1 MIFQNFYK
9 AQPQNM
15 KNFVITLLALFS
27 ISSVAFEEFLITD
40 IRIVGLQRV
49 SIGSIFTA
57 IPVSV
62 GDKMDQG
69 KVSEITRALFS
80 TAQFNDIQIAKD
92 GSTLIISVLE
102 RPSISK
108 IELEGNKALKS
119 EDLLKG
125 LEGAGIAEGQVY
137 KRSTLN
143 GMKSELV
150 RQYASQGRYGAGV
163 EIETTDMPRNTLDL
177 KIIIDEGKSAKIKKV
192 NIIGNTLFSDEEL
205 MTGFELKEGK
215 WYSFLSN
222 KNKYSKEKLEGDIEN
237 LESFYL
243 NRGYLKFSIES
254 SQVSV
259 SKDKKDVYITLS
271 VSEGIQYKVSDV
283 NVIGEMPIDEKIY
296 SPIVNSQKGLIYSQA
311 QITQIEEYFVNL
323 LGNEGYTFAEVTGN
337 PEINEEDN
345 SVSLLFLVQPGNRT
359 YARKILFSGNYLT
372 NDEVL
377 RREMRQFEGAWA
389 SDNLIEGSKVRLE
402 RLGFF
407 KEVNVETIPVP
418 GTEDQVDIEFTVEE
432 ESTSSVGG
440 SIGYSDFGMN
450 LGLNLSDNNYLGTGN
465 RFIFGINKSIYQESY
480 NISFFDPYFT
490 MDGVSRGYSIYFRET
505 DYGEYNVANYLT
517 NSQGLGVQFGYPIS
531 DTQRI
536 GLNLNFDNTDIDP
549 GSLPSREIADFLE
562 SEGTVFDVLKA
573 QAVWSRITLNR
584 GMFPTYGASTD
595 VMLQATIP
603 GSDLTYYKA
612 NIRQKFYRPIGFA
625 NLVFGFDGELGYIGA
640 YGDTKKTPF
649 FENFYS
655 GGPKSIRGFES
666 NTLGP
671 RVTPSPCYNF
681 DPATEECPLIID
693 TDFDGTPDSI
703 AQNPYLYQQRRNPIG
718 GNFLIEGSLQLIF
731 KLPIIEDQ
739 RSMRSAFFLDFGNV
753 FSTDCQDY
761 QINCYDA
768 SIDEL
773 RYSVGVGVTW
783 ITGFGPMSFSFSQPF
798 NNGIYDKTE
807 EFQFTIGTVF

>member
-1 MIFQNFYK
+1 MIFLNFYNP
-9 AQPQNM
+9 AM
-15 KNFVITLLALFS
+15 KKLFLCFIALFS
-27 ISSVAFEEFLITD
+27 FAVSAFDEFLITD

-62 GDKMDQG
+62 GDKMNEG

-80 TAQFNDIQIAKD
+80 TAQFNDIQIGKD
-92 GSTLIISVLE
+92 GNALIISVAE
-102 RPSISK
+102 RPSISS

-119 EDLLKG
+119 EDLLQG
-125 LEGAGIAEGQVY
+125 LEGAGISEGQVY

-143 GMKSELV
+143 GMKSELI

-163 EIETTDMPRNTLDL
+163 EIETIDKPRNTIEL

-192 NIIGNTLFSDEEL
+192 NIIGNELFSDDDL
-205 MTGFELKEGK
+205 MRGFELKEGK

-222 KNKYSKEKLEGDIEN
+222 KDKYSKEKLKGDIEN

-243 NRGYLKFSIES
+243 DRGYLKFSIES

-259 SKDKKDVYITLS
+259 SKDKQDVFITLS
-271 VSEGIQYKVSDV
+271 ISEGEQYK
-283 NVIGEMPIDEKIY
+283 IDEVNIIGDVPLDEAIY
-296 SPIVNSQKGLIYSQA
+296 NPILDNLKDQIYSQA
-311 QITQIEEYFVNL
+311 QITSIEEYLVNF

-337 PEINEEDN
+337 PDMSEEAN
-345 SVSLLFLVQPGNRT
+345 KVSLIFLVQPGNRT

-389 SDNLIEGSKVRLE
+389 SDNLIEGSKMRLE

-432 ESTSSVGG
+432 ESTSSIGG

-450 LGLNLSDNNYLGTGN
+450 LGLNLSDNNFLGTGN
-465 RFIFGINKSIYQESY
+465 RFNLAINKSVYQEAY

-490 MDGVSRGYSIYFRET
+490 MDGVSRGYSVYYRVT

-517 NSQGLGVQFGYPIS
+517 NSMGGGVQFGYPIS
-531 DTQRI
+531 DTTRI

-549 GSLPSREIADFLE
+549 GSLPSREIADFLA
-562 SEGTVFDVLKA
+562 SEGTVFDVFKA
-573 QAVWSRITLNR
+573 QAVWSRMTLNR
-584 GMFPTYGASTD
+584 GMFPTYGSSTD
-595 VMLQATIP
+595 VMLQVTVP
-603 GSDLTYYKA
+603 GSDLTYFKTD
-612 NIRQKFYRPIGFA
+612 IKQKFYRPLGFA
-625 NLVFGFDGELGYIGA
+625 NLVFGFDGELGYIGT

-655 GGPKSIRGFES
+655 GGPRSIRGFES

-671 RVTPSPCYNF
+671 RVTPAPCYEFN
-681 DPATEECPLIID
+681 AKTGECPLIID
-693 TDFDGTPDSI
+693 TDFDGIPDSI
-703 AQNPYLYQQRRNPIG
+703 AQNPYGYQQVRDPIG
-718 GNFLIEGSLQLIF
+718 GNLLVEGSLQLIF
-731 KLPIIEDQ
+731 KLPMVEDQ
-739 RSMRSAFFLDFGNV
+739 RSMRSAFFVDFGNV
-753 FSTDCQDY
+753 FSTDCQSY
-761 QINCYDA
+761 QLNCYEP

-773 RYSVGVGVTW
+773 KYSIGVGVTW

-798 NNGIYDKTE
+798 NDGIYDRTE

>member
-1 MIFQNFYK
+1 MRKFFIYIF
-9 AQPQNM
+9 
-15 KNFVITLLALFS
+15 VLFS
-27 ISSVAFEEFLITD
+27 FSASAFDEFLITD

-62 GDKMDQG
+62 GDKMNQS
-69 KVSEITRALFS
+69 KVSEISRALFS
-80 TAQFNDIQIAKD
+80 TAQFNDIQIGKD
-92 GSTLIISVLE
+92 GNALIISVVE
-102 RPSISK
+102 RPSISS

-137 KRSTLN
+137 KRSTLE

-150 RQYASQGRYGAGV
+150 RQYASQGRYGASV
-163 EIETTDMPRNTLDL
+163 EIETIDKPRNTIEL
-177 KIIIDEGKSAKIKKV
+177 KIIIDEGQSAKIKKI
-192 NIIGNTLFSDEEL
+192 NIIGNELFSDEDL
-205 MTGFELKEGK
+205 MIDFELKEGK

-222 KNKYSKEKLEGDIEN
+222 KDKYSKEKLEGDIEN
-237 LESFYL
+237 LESYYL
-243 NRGYLKFSIES
+243 DRGYLKFSLES

-259 SKDKKDVYITLS
+259 SKDKKDVFITLS
-271 VSEGIQYKVSDV
+271 ISEGEQYSINEI
-283 NVIGEMPIDEKIY
+283 NVIGEMPLDEAIY
-296 SPIVNSQKGLIYSQA
+296 TPIVESLKDQIYSQA
-311 QITQIEEYFVNL
+311 QITSIEEYFVNL

-337 PEINEEDN
+337 PEVSEDAN
-345 SVSLLFLVQPGNRT
+345 NVSLIFLVQPGNRT

-389 SDNLIEGSKVRLE
+389 SDNLIENSKIRLE

-407 KEVNVETIPVP
+407 KEVEVETIPVP
-418 GTEDQVDIEFTVEE
+418 GTEDQVDIEYTVEE
-432 ESTSSVGG
+432 ESTSSIGG

-450 LGLNLSDNNYLGTGN
+450 IGLNLADNNFLGTGN
-465 RFIFGINKSIYQESY
+465 RFNLGVSKSIYQESY

-505 DYGEYNVANYLT
+505 DYGEYNIANYLT
-517 NSQGLGVQFGYPIS
+517 NSLGAGVQFGYPIS
-531 DTQRI
+531 DTQRV
-536 GLNLNFDNTDIDP
+536 GLNVNFDNTDIDS
-549 GSLPSREIADFLE
+549 GSLPAREIADFLA

-584 GMFPTYGASTD
+584 GMFPTYGSSTD
-595 VMLQATIP
+595 LMLQVTIP
-603 GSDLTYYKA
+603 GSDLTYYKT
-612 NIRQKFYRPIGFA
+612 NIRQKFYRPLGFS
-625 NLVFGFDGELGYIGA
+625 NLVFGFDGEIGYIGT

-655 GGPKSIRGFES
+655 GGPRSLRGFES

-671 RVTPSPCYNF
+671 RVTPSPCYEF
-681 DPATEECPLIID
+681 DPVTEECPLIID
-693 TDFDGTPDSI
+693 TDFDGIPDAI
-703 AQNPYLYQQRRNPIG
+703 AQNPYAFQQIRDPIG

-731 KLPIIEDQ
+731 NLPMVEDQ

-753 FSTDCQDY
+753 FSTDCQSY
-761 QINCYDA
+761 QLNCFEA
-768 SIDEL
+768 SLDEL
-773 RYSVGVGVTW
+773 RYSLGLGVTW

-798 NNGIYDKTE
+798 NDGIYDRTE

>member
-1 MIFQNFYK
+1 MKKIFLFC
-9 AQPQNM
+9 
-15 KNFVITLLALFS
+15 LAFLSFM
-27 ISSVAFEEFLITD
+27 AFAFDEFIITD
-40 IRIVGLQRV
+40 IKIVGLQRV

-62 GDKMDQG
+62 GDKMNQG
-69 KVSEITRALFS
+69 KVSEITKALFS
-80 TAQFNDIQIAKD
+80 TAQFNDIQVGKD
-92 GSTLIISVLE
+92 GNALLISVLE
-102 RPSISK
+102 RPSISA
-108 IELEGNKALKS
+108 IELDGNKALKS

-125 LEGAGIAEGQVY
+125 LEGAGIAEGEVY

-163 EIETTDMPRNTLDL
+163 EIETINKPRNTIEL

-192 NIIGNTLFSDEEL
+192 NIIGNEVFSDSDL
-205 MTGFELKEGK
+205 MAGFELQEGK

-222 KNKYSKEKLEGDIEN
+222 KDKYSKEKLKGDIEN

-243 NRGYLKFSIES
+243 DRGYLKFSIES

-259 SKDKKDVYITLS
+259 SKDKKDVFITLS
-271 VSEGIQYKVSDV
+271 ISEGVQYTIDAV
-283 NVIGEMPIDEKIY
+283 NIIGEMPIEEKMY
-296 SPIVNSQKGLIYSQA
+296 TPILDGLKDQIYSQA
-311 QITQIEEYFVNL
+311 QITSIEEYLVNY

-337 PEINEEDN
+337 PEINVEEN
-345 SVSLLFLVQPGNRT
+345 TVSLIFLVQPGNRT

-407 KEVNVETIPVP
+407 KEVSVETIPVP

-432 ESTSSVGG
+432 ESTSSIGG

-450 LGLNLSDNNYLGTGN
+450 LGLNLSDNNFLGTGN
-465 RFIFGINKSIYQESY
+465 RFNLAINKSVYQEAY

-490 MDGVSRGYSIYFRET
+490 MDGVSRGYSVYYRVT

-517 NSQGLGVQFGYPIS
+517 NSMGGGVQFGYPIS
-531 DTQRI
+531 DTTRI
-536 GLNLNFDNTDIDP
+536 GLNLNIDNTDIDP
-549 GSLPSREIADFLE
+549 GSLPSREIADFLA

-573 QAVWSRITLNR
+573 QAVWSRMTLNR
-584 GMFPTYGASTD
+584 GMFPTYGSSTD
-595 VMLQATIP
+595 VMLQVTIP
-603 GSDLTYYKA
+603 GSDLSYFKVDLK
-612 NIRQKFYRPIGFA
+612 QKFYRPLGFA
-625 NLVFGFDGELGYIGA
+625 NLVFGFNGELGYIGT
-640 YGDTKKTPF
+640 YGDTEKTPF

-655 GGPKSIRGFES
+655 GGPRSIRGFES

-671 RVTPSPCYNF
+671 RVTPAPCYEFN
-681 DPATEECPLIID
+681 AKTGECPLIID
-693 TDFDGTPDSI
+693 TDFDGTPDAI
-703 AQNPYLYQQRRNPIG
+703 AQNPYGYQQLRDPIG
-718 GNFLIEGSLQLIF
+718 GNFLVEGSMQMIF
-731 KLPIIEDQ
+731 KLPMIEDQ
-739 RSMRSAFFLDFGNV
+739 RSMRSAFFFDFGNV
-753 FSTDCQDY
+753 FSTDCQPY
-761 QINCYDA
+761 QINCYEA
-768 SIDEL
+768 SFDEMK
-773 RYSVGVGVTW
+773 YSVGVGVTW

-798 NNGIYDKTE
+798 NDGIYDRTE

>member
-1 MIFQNFYK
+1 
-9 AQPQNM
+9 M
-15 KNFVITLLALFS
+15 KKLLLCFLAFFS
-27 ISSVAFEEFLITD
+27 FAVPAFDEFLITD

-62 GDKMDQG
+62 GDKMNEG

-80 TAQFNDIQIAKD
+80 TAQFNDIQIGKD
-92 GSTLIISVLE
+92 GNALIISVAE
-102 RPSISK
+102 RPSISS

-119 EDLLKG
+119 EDLLQG
-125 LEGAGIAEGQVY
+125 LEGAGISEGQVY

-143 GMKSELV
+143 GMKSELI

-163 EIETTDMPRNTLDL
+163 EIETIDKPRNTIEL

-192 NIIGNTLFSDEEL
+192 NIIGNELFTDDDL
-205 MTGFELKEGK
+205 MTGFELQEGK

-222 KNKYSKEKLEGDIEN
+222 KDKYSKEKLEGDIEN

-243 NRGYLKFSIES
+243 DRGYLKFSIES

-259 SKDKKDVYITLS
+259 SKDKQDVFITLS
-271 VSEGIQYKVSDV
+271 IREGEQYK
-283 NVIGEMPIDEKIY
+283 IDEVNIIGDVPLDEGMY
-296 SPIVNSQKGLIYSQA
+296 NPILEGLKDQIYSQA
-311 QITQIEEYFVNL
+311 QITSIEEYLVNF

-337 PEINEEDN
+337 PEMSEEAN
-345 SVSLLFLVQPGNRT
+345 KVSLIFLVQPGNRT

-389 SDNLIEGSKVRLE
+389 SDNLIEGSKLRLE

-432 ESTSSVGG
+432 ESTSSIGG

-450 LGLNLSDNNYLGTGN
+450 LGLNLSDNNFLGSGN
-465 RFIFGINKSIYQESY
+465 RFNLAINKSVYQEAY

-490 MDGVSRGYSIYFRET
+490 MDGVSRGYSVYYRVT

-517 NSQGLGVQFGYPIS
+517 NSMGGGVQFGYPIS
-531 DTQRI
+531 DITRI

-549 GSLPSREIADFLE
+549 GSLPSREIADFLA
-562 SEGTVFDVLKA
+562 SEGTVFDVFKA
-573 QAVWSRITLNR
+573 QAVWSKMTLNR
-584 GMFPTYGASTD
+584 GMFPTYGSSTD
-595 VMLQATIP
+595 VMLQVTVP
-603 GSDLTYYKA
+603 GSDLTYFKT
-612 NIRQKFYRPIGFA
+612 NIKQKFYRPLGFA
-625 NLVFGFDGELGYIGA
+625 NLVFGFDGELGYLGA
-640 YGDTKKTPF
+640 YGDTQKTPF

-655 GGPKSIRGFES
+655 GGPRSIRGFES

-671 RVTPSPCYNF
+671 RVTPAPCYEF
-681 DPATEECPLIID
+681 DAKTGECPLIVD
-693 TDFDGTPDSI
+693 TDFDGIPDSA
-703 AQNPYLYQQRRNPIG
+703 AQNPYGYQQIRDPIG
-718 GNFLIEGSLQLIF
+718 GNFLVEGSLQLIF
-731 KLPIIEDQ
+731 KLPMVEDQ
-739 RSMRSAFFLDFGNV
+739 RSMRSAFFVDFGNV
-753 FSTDCQDY
+753 FSTDCQEY
-761 QINCYDA
+761 QLNCYEP
-768 SIDEL
+768 SVDEL
-773 RYSVGVGVTW
+773 KYSVGVGVTW

-798 NNGIYDKTE
+798 NDGIYDRTE

>member
-1 MIFQNFYK
+1 MV
-9 AQPQNM
+9 
-15 KNFVITLLALFS
+15 FVSFATT
-27 ISSVAFEEFLITD
+27 AFDEFLITD

-57 IPVSV
+57 IPVNV
-62 GDKMDQG
+62 GDKMNQG
-69 KVSEITRALFS
+69 KVSEITKALFS
-80 TAQFNDIQIAKD
+80 TAQFNDIQVDKD
-92 GSTLIISVLE
+92 GNALIISVLE
-102 RPSISK
+102 RPSISS
-108 IELEGNKALKS
+108 IELDGNKALKS
-119 EDLLKG
+119 EDLLQG

-163 EIETTDMPRNTLDL
+163 EIETINKPRNTIEL

-192 NIIGNTLFSDEEL
+192 NIIGNEIFSDSDL
-205 MTGFELKEGK
+205 MEGFELQEGK

-222 KNKYSKEKLEGDIEN
+222 KDKYSKEKLKGDIEN

-259 SKDKKDVYITLS
+259 SKDKKDVFITLS
-271 VSEGIQYKVSDV
+271 ISEGEQYTVDQV
-283 NVIGEMPIDEKIY
+283 NVIGEMPIDEKLY
-296 SPIVNSQKGLIYSQA
+296 TPILDGLKNQIYSQA
-311 QITQIEEYFVNL
+311 QITSIEEYLVNY

-337 PEINEEDN
+337 PEIRADDN
-345 SVSLLFLVQPGNRT
+345 KVSLIFLVQPGNRT

-407 KEVNVETIPVP
+407 KEVAVETIPVP

-432 ESTSSVGG
+432 ESTSSLGG

-450 LGLNLSDNNYLGTGN
+450 LGLNLSDNNFLGTGN
-465 RFIFGINKSIYQESY
+465 RFNLAINKSVYQEAY
-480 NISFFDPYFT
+480 NVSFFDPYFT
-490 MDGVSRGYSIYFRET
+490 MDGVSRGYSIYYRVT

-517 NSQGLGVQFGYPIS
+517 NSMGGGVQFGYPIT
-531 DTQRI
+531 DTTRI
-536 GLNLNFDNTDIDP
+536 GLNLNIDNTDIDP
-549 GSLPSREIADFLE
+549 GSLPSREIADFLA

-573 QAVWSRITLNR
+573 QAVWSRMTLNR
-584 GMFPTYGASTD
+584 GMFPTYGSSTD
-595 VMLQATIP
+595 VMLQLTVP
-603 GSDLTYYKA
+603 GSDLSYYKA
-612 NIRQKFYRPIGFA
+612 DFKQKFYRPLGFA
-625 NLVFGFDGELGYIGA
+625 NLVFGFNGELGYIGT
-640 YGDTKKTPF
+640 YGDTEKTPF

-655 GGPKSIRGFES
+655 GGPRSIRGFES

-671 RVTPSPCYNF
+671 RVTPAPCYEF
-681 DPATEECPLIID
+681 DAKTGECPLIID
-693 TDFDGTPDSI
+693 TDFDGIPDSI
-703 AQNPYLYQQRRNPIG
+703 AQNPYGYQQLRDPIG

-731 KLPIIEDQ
+731 KLPMIEDQ
-739 RSMRSAFFLDFGNV
+739 RSMRSAFFVDFGNV
-753 FSTDCQDY
+753 FSTDCQSY
-761 QINCYDA
+761 QINCYEA
-768 SIDEL
+768 SFDEMK
-773 RYSVGVGVTW
+773 YSVGVGVTW

-798 NNGIYDKTE
+798 NDGIYDRTE

>member
-1 MIFQNFYK
+1 MV
-9 AQPQNM
+9 AS
-15 KNFVITLLALFS
+15 LSAS
-27 ISSVAFEEFLITD
+27 AFEDFLITD
-40 IRIVGLQRV
+40 IRIIGLQRV

-62 GDKMDQG
+62 GDTMNKEKISD
-69 KVSEITRALFS
+69 ITRALFS
-80 TAQFNDIQIAKD
+80 TGQFNDIQIAKD
-92 GSTLIISVLE
+92 GNALILSVLE
-102 RPSISK
+102 RPSVAL

-125 LEGAGIAEGQVY
+125 LEGAGISQGQVY

-150 RQYASQGRYGAGV
+150 RQYSSQGRYGAGV
-163 EIETTDMPRNTLDL
+163 EVETTAMPRNTINL
-177 KIIIDEGKSAKIKKV
+177 KIIIDEGESASIKKV
-192 NIIGNTLFSDEEL
+192 NIIGNEIFSDDDL
-205 MTGFELKEGK
+205 KQGFELKEGK
-215 WYSFLSN
+215 WYAFLSN
-222 KNKYSKEKLEGDIEN
+222 NDKYSREKLEGDIEN
-237 LESFYL
+237 LESYYL
-243 NRGYLKFSIES
+243 DRGYLKFSIES
-254 SQVSV
+254 SQVSI
-259 SKDKKDVYITLS
+259 SKNKEDVFITLS
-271 VSEGIQYKVSDV
+271 LSEGVQYKINDV
-283 NVIGEMPIDEKIY
+283 NVIGDMPLNEDMY
-296 SPIVNSQKGLIYSQA
+296 LPIMESQKDQIYSQA
-311 QITQIEEYFVNL
+311 QITQIEEYLVNL

-337 PEINEEDN
+337 PEINEEDQT
-345 SVSLLFLVQPGNRT
+345 VALLFVVQPGNRT
-359 YARKILFSGNYLT
+359 YARKIQFSGNYLT

-389 SDNLIEGSKVRLE
+389 SDNLIEASKVRLE

-407 KEVNVETIPVP
+407 KEVAVETIPVA
-418 GTEDQVDIEFTVEE
+418 GSEDQVDIEFSVEE

-450 LGLNLSDNNYLGTGN
+450 LGLNLSDNNFLGSGN
-465 RFIFGINKSIYQESY
+465 RFILGINKSIYQESY
-480 NISFFDPYFT
+480 NVSFFDPYFT
-490 MDGVSRGYSIYFRET
+490 MDGVSRGYSLYFRET
-505 DYGEYNVANYLT
+505 DYGEFNVANYLT

-549 GSLPSREIADFLE
+549 GSLPSREISDFLA
-562 SEGTVFDVLKA
+562 SEGTIFDVLKA

-584 GMFPTYGASTD
+584 GMFPTYGSSTD

-603 GSDLTYYKA
+603 GSDLTYYKT

-625 NLVFGFDGELGYIGA
+625 NLVFGFTGELGYIDT

-655 GGPKSIRGFES
+655 GGPRSIRGFES

-681 DPATEECPLIID
+681 NPETEECPLLID
-693 TDFDGTPDSI
+693 SDFDGTPDTI
-703 AQNPYLYQQRRNPIG
+703 GQNPYLYQQARDPIG
-718 GNFLIEGSLQLIF
+718 GNFLVEGSLQIIF

-761 QINCYDA
+761 QINCYEP
-768 SIDEL
+768 SVDEL
-773 RYSVGVGVTW
+773 RYSIGVGVTW

-798 NNGIYDKTE
+798 NDGPFDKTE

>member
-1 MIFQNFYK
+1 MV
-9 AQPQNM
+9 
-15 KNFVITLLALFS
+15 FVSFATT
-27 ISSVAFEEFLITD
+27 AFDEFLITD

-57 IPVSV
+57 IPVNV
-62 GDKMDQG
+62 GDKMNQG
-69 KVSEITRALFS
+69 KVSEITKALFS
-80 TAQFNDIQIAKD
+80 TAQFNDIQVGKD
-92 GSTLIISVLE
+92 GNALIISVLE
-102 RPSISK
+102 RPSISS
-108 IELEGNKALKS
+108 IELDGNKALKS
-119 EDLLKG
+119 EDLLQG

-163 EIETTDMPRNTLDL
+163 EIETINKPRNTIEL

-192 NIIGNTLFSDEEL
+192 NIIGNEIFSDSDL
-205 MTGFELKEGK
+205 MEGFELQEGK

-222 KNKYSKEKLEGDIEN
+222 KDKYSKEKLKGDIEN

-259 SKDKKDVYITLS
+259 SKDKKDVFITLS
-271 VSEGIQYKVSDV
+271 ISEGEQYTVDQV
-283 NVIGEMPIDEKIY
+283 NVIGEMPIDEKLY
-296 SPIVNSQKGLIYSQA
+296 TPILDGLKNQIYSQA
-311 QITQIEEYFVNL
+311 QITSIEEYLVNY

-337 PEINEEDN
+337 PEIRADDN
-345 SVSLLFLVQPGNRT
+345 KVSLIFLVQPGNRT

-407 KEVNVETIPVP
+407 KEVAVETIPVP

-432 ESTSSVGG
+432 ESTSSIGG

-450 LGLNLSDNNYLGTGN
+450 LGLNLSDNNFLGTGN
-465 RFIFGINKSIYQESY
+465 RFNLAINKSVYQEAY
-480 NISFFDPYFT
+480 NVSFFDPYFT
-490 MDGVSRGYSIYFRET
+490 MDGVSRGYSIYYRVT

-517 NSQGLGVQFGYPIS
+517 NSMGGGVQFGYPIT
-531 DTQRI
+531 DTTRI
-536 GLNLNFDNTDIDP
+536 GLNLNIDNTDIDP
-549 GSLPSREIADFLE
+549 GSLPSREIADFLA

-573 QAVWSRITLNR
+573 QAVWSRMTLNR
-584 GMFPTYGASTD
+584 GMFPTYGSSTD
-595 VMLQATIP
+595 VMLQLTVP
-603 GSDLTYYKA
+603 GSDLSYYKA
-612 NIRQKFYRPIGFA
+612 DFKQKFYRPLGFA
-625 NLVFGFDGELGYIGA
+625 NLVFGFNGELGYIGT
-640 YGDTKKTPF
+640 YGDTEKTPFFENFYSDTEKTPF

-655 GGPKSIRGFES
+655 GGPRSIRGFES

-671 RVTPSPCYNF
+671 RVTPAPCYEF
-681 DPATEECPLIID
+681 DAKTGECPLIID
-693 TDFDGTPDSI
+693 TDFDGIPDSI
-703 AQNPYLYQQRRNPIG
+703 AQNPYGYQQLRDPIG

-731 KLPIIEDQ
+731 KLPMIEDQ
-739 RSMRSAFFLDFGNV
+739 RSMRSAFFVDFGNV
-753 FSTDCQDY
+753 FSTDCQSY
-761 QINCYDA
+761 QINCYEA
-768 SIDEL
+768 SFDEMK
-773 RYSVGVGVTW
+773 YSVGVGVTW

-798 NNGIYDKTE
+798 NDGIYDRTE

>member
-1 MIFQNFYK
+1 
-9 AQPQNM
+9 M
-15 KNFVITLLALFS
+15 KNIALYFLAFISFS
-27 ISSVAFEEFLITD
+27 ASAFEEFLITD
-40 IRIVGLQRV
+40 IRIIGLQRV

-62 GDKMDQG
+62 GDKMNQS
-69 KVSEITRALFS
+69 KVREISKALFA

-92 GSTLIISVLE
+92 GNALIISLLE
-102 RPSISK
+102 RPSISS

-150 RQYASQGRYGAGV
+150 RQYSSQGRYGASV
-163 EIETTDMPRNTLDL
+163 EIETEDRPRNTLAL

-192 NIIGNTLFSDEEL
+192 NIIGNNLFTDEEL
-205 MTGFELKEGK
+205 MTEFELQEGK
-215 WYSFLSN
+215 WYTFLSN
-222 KNKYSKEKLEGDIEN
+222 KDKYSKEKLEGDIES

-243 NRGYLKFSIES
+243 DRGYLKFSIES

-259 SKDKKDVYITLS
+259 SKNKEDVFITLS
-271 VSEGIQYKVSDV
+271 ITEGEQYKIDDVS
-283 NVIGEMPIDEKIY
+283 VIGEMPLDEALY
-296 SPIVNSQKGLIYSQA
+296 NPIVESQKGKIYSQA

-323 LGNEGYTFAEVTGN
+323 LGNEGYTFAEVSGN
-337 PEINEEDN
+337 PEINQEN
-345 SVSLLFLVQPGNRT
+345 KTVSLLFLVQPGNRT
-359 YARKILFSGNYLT
+359 YARKIIFAGNYLT

-450 LGLNLSDNNYLGTGN
+450 IGLNLSDNNYLGSGN

-490 MDGVSRGYSIYFRET
+490 MDGVSRGYSVYFRET
-505 DYGEYNVANYLT
+505 DYGEYNIANYLT

-536 GLNLNFDNTDIDP
+536 GLNLNFDNTDIES
-549 GSLPSREIADFLE
+549 GSLPSREISDFLS
-562 SEGTVFDVLKA
+562 SEGSVFDVLKA

-584 GMFPTYGASTD
+584 GLFPTYGSSTD

-603 GSDLTYYKA
+603 GSDLTYYKT
-612 NIRQKFYRPIGFA
+612 NLRQKFYRPLGFS
-625 NLVFGFDGELGYIGA
+625 NLVFGFDGELGYIA
-640 YGDTKKTPF
+640 PYGDTKKTPF

-655 GGPKSIRGFES
+655 GGPRSIRGFES

-671 RVTPSPCYNF
+671 RVTPSPCYDF
-681 DPATEECPLIID
+681 DPVTEECPLIVD
-693 TDFDGTPDSI
+693 SDFDGTPDSI
-703 AQNPYLYQQRRNPIG
+703 AQNPYLFQQRRDPIG
-718 GNFLIEGSLQLIF
+718 GNLLIEGSLQLIF
-731 KLPIIEDQ
+731 KLPMIEDQ

-761 QINCYDA
+761 QVNCFEP
-768 SIDEL
+768 SVDEL
-773 RYSVGVGVTW
+773 RYSLGVGVTW

-798 NNGIYDKTE
+798 NDGIYDRTE

>member
-1 MIFQNFYK
+1 
-9 AQPQNM
+9 M
-15 KNFVITLLALFS
+15 KKLFLCFLAFFS
-27 ISSVAFEEFLITD
+27 FAVSAFDEFLITD

-62 GDKMDQG
+62 GDKMNEG

-80 TAQFNDIQIAKD
+80 TAQFNDIQIGKD
-92 GSTLIISVLE
+92 GNALIISVAE
-102 RPSISK
+102 RPSISS

-119 EDLLKG
+119 EDLLQG
-125 LEGAGIAEGQVY
+125 LEGAGISEGQVY

-143 GMKSELV
+143 GMKSELI

-163 EIETTDMPRNTLDL
+163 EIETIDKPRNTIEL

-192 NIIGNTLFSDEEL
+192 KIIGNELFSDDDL
-205 MTGFELKEGK
+205 MRGFELKEGK

-222 KNKYSKEKLEGDIEN
+222 KDKYSKEKLKGDIEN

-243 NRGYLKFSIES
+243 DRGYLKFSIES

-259 SKDKKDVYITLS
+259 SKDKQDVFITLS
-271 VSEGIQYKVSDV
+271 ISEGEQYK
-283 NVIGEMPIDEKIY
+283 IDEVNIIGDVPLDEAIY
-296 SPIVNSQKGLIYSQA
+296 NPILDNLKDQIYSQA
-311 QITQIEEYFVNL
+311 QITSIEEYLVNF

-337 PEINEEDN
+337 PDMSEEAN
-345 SVSLLFLVQPGNRT
+345 KVSLIFLVQPGNRT

-389 SDNLIEGSKVRLE
+389 SDNLIEGSKLRLE

-432 ESTSSVGG
+432 ESTSSIGG

-450 LGLNLSDNNYLGTGN
+450 LGLNLSDNNFLGSGN
-465 RFIFGINKSIYQESY
+465 RFNLAINKSVYQEAY

-490 MDGVSRGYSIYFRET
+490 MDGVSRGYSLYYRVT

-517 NSQGLGVQFGYPIS
+517 NSMGGGVQFGYPIS
-531 DTQRI
+531 DTTRI

-549 GSLPSREIADFLE
+549 GSLPSREIADFLA
-562 SEGTVFDVLKA
+562 SEGTVFDVFKA
-573 QAVWSRITLNR
+573 QAVWSKMTLNR
-584 GMFPTYGASTD
+584 GMFPTYGSSTD
-595 VMLQATIP
+595 VMLQVTIP
-603 GSDLTYYKA
+603 GSDLTYFKTD
-612 NIRQKFYRPIGFA
+612 IKQKFYRPLGFA
-625 NLVFGFDGELGYIGA
+625 NLVFGFDGELGYIGT

-655 GGPKSIRGFES
+655 GGPRSIRGFES

-671 RVTPSPCYNF
+671 RVTPAPCYEF
-681 DPATEECPLIID
+681 DAKTGECPLIID
-693 TDFDGTPDSI
+693 TDFDGIPDSI
-703 AQNPYLYQQRRNPIG
+703 AQNPYGYQQVRDPIG
-718 GNFLIEGSLQLIF
+718 GNLLVEGSLQLIF
-731 KLPIIEDQ
+731 KLPMVEDQ
-739 RSMRSAFFLDFGNV
+739 RSMRSAFFIDFGNV
-753 FSTDCQDY
+753 FSTDCQSY
-761 QINCYDA
+761 QLNCYEP

-773 RYSVGVGVTW
+773 KYSVGVGVTW

-798 NNGIYDKTE
+798 NDGIYDRTE

>member
-1 MIFQNFYK
+1 MKKIFLFC
-9 AQPQNM
+9 
-15 KNFVITLLALFS
+15 LAFLSFMA
-27 ISSVAFEEFLITD
+27 VAFDEFIITD
-40 IRIVGLQRV
+40 IKIVGLQRV

-62 GDKMDQG
+62 GDKMNQG
-69 KVSEITRALFS
+69 KVSEITKALFS
-80 TAQFNDIQIAKD
+80 TAQFNDIQVGKD
-92 GSTLIISVLE
+92 GNALLISVLE
-102 RPSISK
+102 RPSISA
-108 IELEGNKALKS
+108 IELDGNKALKS

-163 EIETTDMPRNTLDL
+163 EIETINKPRNTIEL

-192 NIIGNTLFSDEEL
+192 NIIGNEVFSDSDL
-205 MTGFELKEGK
+205 MAGFELQEGK

-222 KNKYSKEKLEGDIEN
+222 KDKYSKEKLKGDIEN

-243 NRGYLKFSIES
+243 DRGYLKFSIES

-259 SKDKKDVYITLS
+259 SKDKKDVFITLS
-271 VSEGIQYKVSDV
+271 ISEGVQYTIDAV
-283 NVIGEMPIDEKIY
+283 NIIGDMPIEEKMY
-296 SPIVNSQKGLIYSQA
+296 TPILDGLKDQIYSQA
-311 QITQIEEYFVNL
+311 QITSIEEYLVNY

-337 PEINEEDN
+337 PEINVEEN
-345 SVSLLFLVQPGNRT
+345 TVSLIFLVQPGNRT

-407 KEVNVETIPVP
+407 KEVSVETIPVP

-432 ESTSSVGG
+432 ESTSSIGG

-450 LGLNLSDNNYLGTGN
+450 LGLNLSDNNFLGTGN
-465 RFIFGINKSIYQESY
+465 RFNLAINKSVYQEAY
-480 NISFFDPYFT
+480 NVSFFDPYFT
-490 MDGVSRGYSIYFRET
+490 MDGVSRGYSVYYRVT

-517 NSQGLGVQFGYPIS
+517 NSMGGGVQFGYPIS
-531 DTQRI
+531 DTTRI
-536 GLNLNFDNTDIDP
+536 GLNLNIDNTDIDP
-549 GSLPSREIADFLE
+549 GSLPSREIADFLA

-573 QAVWSRITLNR
+573 QAVWSRMTLNR
-584 GMFPTYGASTD
+584 GMFPTYGSSTD
-595 VMLQATIP
+595 VMLQVTIP
-603 GSDLTYYKA
+603 GSDLSYFKVDLK
-612 NIRQKFYRPIGFA
+612 QKFYRPLGFA
-625 NLVFGFDGELGYIGA
+625 NLVFGFNGELGYIGT

-655 GGPKSIRGFES
+655 GGPRSIRGFES

-671 RVTPSPCYNF
+671 RVTPAPCYEFN
-681 DPATEECPLIID
+681 AKTGECPFIID
-693 TDFDGTPDSI
+693 TDFDGTPDAI
-703 AQNPYLYQQRRNPIG
+703 AQNPYGYQQLRDPIG
-718 GNFLIEGSLQLIF
+718 GNFLVEGSMQMIF
-731 KLPIIEDQ
+731 KLPMIEDQ

-753 FSTDCQDY
+753 FSTDCQPY
-761 QINCYDA
+761 QINCYEA
-768 SIDEL
+768 SFDEMK
-773 RYSVGVGVTW
+773 YSVGVGVTW

-798 NNGIYDKTE
+798 NDGIYDRTE

>member
-1 MIFQNFYK
+1 MKKFFIFFFM
-9 AQPQNM
+9 AAS
-15 KNFVITLLALFS
+15 LSAS
-27 ISSVAFEEFLITD
+27 AFEDFLITD
-40 IRIVGLQRV
+40 IRIIGLQRV

-62 GDKMDQG
+62 GDTMNKEKISD
-69 KVSEITRALFS
+69 ITRALFS
-80 TAQFNDIQIAKD
+80 TGQFNDIQIAKD
-92 GSTLIISVLE
+92 GNALILSVLE
-102 RPSISK
+102 RPSVAL

-125 LEGAGIAEGQVY
+125 LEGAGISQGQVY

-150 RQYASQGRYGAGV
+150 RQYSSQGRYGAGV
-163 EIETTDMPRNTLDL
+163 EVETTVMPRNTINL
-177 KIIIDEGKSAKIKKV
+177 KIIIDEGESASIKKV
-192 NIIGNTLFSDEEL
+192 NIIGNEIFSDDDL
-205 MTGFELKEGK
+205 KQGFELKEGK
-215 WYSFLSN
+215 WYAFLSN
-222 KNKYSKEKLEGDIEN
+222 NDKYSREKLEGDIEN
-237 LESFYL
+237 LESYYL
-243 NRGYLKFSIES
+243 DRGYLKFSIES
-254 SQVSV
+254 SQVSI
-259 SKDKKDVYITLS
+259 SKNKEDVFITLS
-271 VSEGIQYKVSDV
+271 LSEGVQYKINDV
-283 NVIGEMPIDEKIY
+283 NVIGDMPLNEDMY
-296 SPIVNSQKGLIYSQA
+296 LPIMESQKDQIYSQA
-311 QITQIEEYFVNL
+311 QITQIEEYLVNL

-337 PEINEEDN
+337 PEINEDDQT
-345 SVSLLFLVQPGNRT
+345 VALLFVVQPGNRT
-359 YARKILFSGNYLT
+359 YARKIQFSGNYLT

-389 SDNLIEGSKVRLE
+389 SDNLIEASKVRLE

-407 KEVNVETIPVP
+407 KEVAVETIPVA
-418 GTEDQVDIEFTVEE
+418 GSEDQVDIEFSVEE

-450 LGLNLSDNNYLGTGN
+450 LGLNLSDNNFLGSGN
-465 RFIFGINKSIYQESY
+465 RFILGINKSIYQESY
-480 NISFFDPYFT
+480 NVSFFDPYFT
-490 MDGVSRGYSIYFRET
+490 MDGVSRGYSLYFRET
-505 DYGEYNVANYLT
+505 DYGEFNVANYLT

-549 GSLPSREIADFLE
+549 GSLPSREISDFLA
-562 SEGTVFDVLKA
+562 SEGTIFDVLKA

-584 GMFPTYGASTD
+584 GMFPTYGSSTD

-603 GSDLTYYKA
+603 GSDLTYYKT

-625 NLVFGFDGELGYIGA
+625 NLVFGFTGELGYIDT

-655 GGPKSIRGFES
+655 GGPRSIRGFES

-681 DPATEECPLIID
+681 NPETEECPLLID
-693 TDFDGTPDSI
+693 SDFDGTPDTI
-703 AQNPYLYQQRRNPIG
+703 GQHPYLYQQARDPIG
-718 GNFLIEGSLQLIF
+718 GNFLVEGSLQIIF

-761 QINCYDA
+761 QINCYEP
-768 SIDEL
+768 SVDEL
-773 RYSVGVGVTW
+773 RYSIGVGVTW

-798 NNGIYDKTE
+798 NDGPFDKTE

>member
-1 MIFQNFYK
+1 MKKIFLFC
-9 AQPQNM
+9 
-15 KNFVITLLALFS
+15 LAFLSFMA
-27 ISSVAFEEFLITD
+27 VAFDEFIITD
-40 IRIVGLQRV
+40 IKIVGLQRV

-62 GDKMDQG
+62 GDKMNQG
-69 KVSEITRALFS
+69 KVSEITKALFS
-80 TAQFNDIQIAKD
+80 TAQFNDIQVGKD
-92 GSTLIISVLE
+92 GNALLISVLE
-102 RPSISK
+102 RPSISA
-108 IELEGNKALKS
+108 IELDGNKALKS

-163 EIETTDMPRNTLDL
+163 EIETINKPRNTIEL

-192 NIIGNTLFSDEEL
+192 NIIGNEVFSDSDL
-205 MTGFELKEGK
+205 MAGFELQEGK

-222 KNKYSKEKLEGDIEN
+222 KDKYSKEKLKGDIEN

-243 NRGYLKFSIES
+243 DRGYLKFSIES

-259 SKDKKDVYITLS
+259 SKDKKDVFITLS
-271 VSEGIQYKVSDV
+271 ISEGVQYTIDAV
-283 NVIGEMPIDEKIY
+283 NIIGEMPIEEKMY
-296 SPIVNSQKGLIYSQA
+296 TPILDGLKDQIYSQA
-311 QITQIEEYFVNL
+311 QITSIEEYLVNY

-337 PEINEEDN
+337 PEINVEEN
-345 SVSLLFLVQPGNRT
+345 TVSLIFLVQPGNRT

-407 KEVNVETIPVP
+407 KEVSVETIPVP

-432 ESTSSVGG
+432 ESTSSIGG

-450 LGLNLSDNNYLGTGN
+450 LGLNLSDNNFLGTGN
-465 RFIFGINKSIYQESY
+465 RFNLAINKSVYQEAY

-490 MDGVSRGYSIYFRET
+490 MDGVSRGYSVYYRVT

-517 NSQGLGVQFGYPIS
+517 NSMGGGVQFGYPIS
-531 DTQRI
+531 DTTRI
-536 GLNLNFDNTDIDP
+536 GLNLNIDNTDIDP
-549 GSLPSREIADFLE
+549 GSLPSREIADFLA

-573 QAVWSRITLNR
+573 QAVWSRMTLNR
-584 GMFPTYGASTD
+584 GMFPTYGSSTD
-595 VMLQATIP
+595 VMLQVTIP
-603 GSDLTYYKA
+603 GSDLSYFKVDLK
-612 NIRQKFYRPIGFA
+612 QKFYRPLGFA
-625 NLVFGFDGELGYIGA
+625 NLVFGFNGELGYIGT
-640 YGDTKKTPF
+640 YGDTEKTPF

-655 GGPKSIRGFES
+655 GGPRSIRGFES

-671 RVTPSPCYNF
+671 RVTPAPCYEFN
-681 DPATEECPLIID
+681 AKTGECPLIID
-693 TDFDGTPDSI
+693 TDFDGTPDAI
-703 AQNPYLYQQRRNPIG
+703 AQNPYGYQQLRDPIG
-718 GNFLIEGSLQLIF
+718 GNFLVEGSMQMIF
-731 KLPIIEDQ
+731 KLPMIEDQ

-753 FSTDCQDY
+753 FSTDCQPY
-761 QINCYDA
+761 QINCYEA
-768 SIDEL
+768 SFDEMK
-773 RYSVGVGVTW
+773 YSVGVGVTW

-798 NNGIYDKTE
+798 NDGIYDRTE

>member
-1 MIFQNFYK
+1 M
-9 AQPQNM
+9 A
-15 KNFVITLLALFS
+15 
-27 ISSVAFEEFLITD
+27 VAFDEFIITD
-40 IRIVGLQRV
+40 IKIVGLQRV

-62 GDKMDQG
+62 GDKMNQG
-69 KVSEITRALFS
+69 KVSEITKALFS
-80 TAQFNDIQIAKD
+80 TAQFNDIQVGKD
-92 GSTLIISVLE
+92 GNALLISVLE
-102 RPSISK
+102 RPSISA
-108 IELEGNKALKS
+108 IELDGNKALKS

-163 EIETTDMPRNTLDL
+163 EIETINKPRNTIEL

-192 NIIGNTLFSDEEL
+192 NIIGNEVFSDSDL
-205 MTGFELKEGK
+205 MAGFELQEGK

-222 KNKYSKEKLEGDIEN
+222 KDKYSKEKLKGDIEN

-243 NRGYLKFSIES
+243 DRGYLKFSIES

-259 SKDKKDVYITLS
+259 SKDKKDVFITLS
-271 VSEGIQYKVSDV
+271 ISEGVQYTIDAV
-283 NVIGEMPIDEKIY
+283 NVIGEMPIEEKMY
-296 SPIVNSQKGLIYSQA
+296 TPILDGLKDQIYSQA
-311 QITQIEEYFVNL
+311 QITSIEEYLVNY

-337 PEINEEDN
+337 PEINVEEN
-345 SVSLLFLVQPGNRT
+345 TVSLIFLVQPGNRT

-407 KEVNVETIPVP
+407 KEVSVETIPVP

-432 ESTSSVGG
+432 ESTSSIGG

-450 LGLNLSDNNYLGTGN
+450 LGLNLSDNNFLGTGN
-465 RFIFGINKSIYQESY
+465 RFNLAINKSVYQEAY

-490 MDGVSRGYSIYFRET
+490 MDGVSRGYSVYYRVT

-517 NSQGLGVQFGYPIS
+517 NSMGGGVQFGYPIS
-531 DTQRI
+531 DTTRI
-536 GLNLNFDNTDIDP
+536 GLNLNIDNTDIDP
-549 GSLPSREIADFLE
+549 GSLPSREIADFLA

-573 QAVWSRITLNR
+573 QAVWSRMTLNR
-584 GMFPTYGASTD
+584 GMFPTYGSSTD
-595 VMLQATIP
+595 VMLQVTIP
-603 GSDLTYYKA
+603 GSDLSYFKVDLK
-612 NIRQKFYRPIGFA
+612 QKFYRPLGFA
-625 NLVFGFDGELGYIGA
+625 NLVFGFNGELGYIGT
-640 YGDTKKTPF
+640 YGDTEKTPF

-655 GGPKSIRGFES
+655 GGPRSIRGFES

-671 RVTPSPCYNF
+671 RVTPAPCYEFN
-681 DPATEECPLIID
+681 AKTGECPLIID
-693 TDFDGTPDSI
+693 TDFDGTPDAI
-703 AQNPYLYQQRRNPIG
+703 AQNPYGYQQLRDPIG
-718 GNFLIEGSLQLIF
+718 GNFLVEGSMQMIF
-731 KLPIIEDQ
+731 KLPMIEDQ

-753 FSTDCQDY
+753 FSTDCQPY
-761 QINCYDA
+761 QINCYEA
-768 SIDEL
+768 SFDEMK
-773 RYSVGVGVTW
+773 YSVGVGVTW

-798 NNGIYDKTE
+798 NDGIYDRTE

>member
-1 MIFQNFYK
+1 MKKIFLFC
-9 AQPQNM
+9 
-15 KNFVITLLALFS
+15 LAFLSFM
-27 ISSVAFEEFLITD
+27 AFAFDEFIITD
-40 IRIVGLQRV
+40 IKIVGLQRV

-62 GDKMDQG
+62 GDKMNQG
-69 KVSEITRALFS
+69 KVSEITKALFS
-80 TAQFNDIQIAKD
+80 TAQFNDIQVGKD
-92 GSTLIISVLE
+92 GNALLISVLE
-102 RPSISK
+102 RPSISA
-108 IELEGNKALKS
+108 IELDGNKALKS

-125 LEGAGIAEGQVY
+125 LEGAGIAEGEVY

-163 EIETTDMPRNTLDL
+163 EIETISKPRNTIEL

-192 NIIGNTLFSDEEL
+192 NIIGNEVFSDSDL
-205 MTGFELKEGK
+205 MAGFELQEGK

-222 KNKYSKEKLEGDIEN
+222 KDKYSKEKLKGDIEN

-243 NRGYLKFSIES
+243 DRGYLKFSIES

-259 SKDKKDVYITLS
+259 SKDKKDVFITLS
-271 VSEGIQYKVSDV
+271 ISEGVQYTIDAV
-283 NVIGEMPIDEKIY
+283 NIIGEMPIEEKMY
-296 SPIVNSQKGLIYSQA
+296 TPILDGLKDQIYSQA
-311 QITQIEEYFVNL
+311 QITSIEEYLVNY

-337 PEINEEDN
+337 PEINVEEN
-345 SVSLLFLVQPGNRT
+345 TVSLIFLVQPGNRT

-407 KEVNVETIPVP
+407 KEVSVETIPVP

-432 ESTSSVGG
+432 ESTSSIGG

-450 LGLNLSDNNYLGTGN
+450 LGLNLSDNNFLGTGN
-465 RFIFGINKSIYQESY
+465 RFNLAINKSVYQEAY

-490 MDGVSRGYSIYFRET
+490 MDGVSRGYSVYYRVT

-517 NSQGLGVQFGYPIS
+517 NSMGGGVQFGYPIS
-531 DTQRI
+531 DTTRI
-536 GLNLNFDNTDIDP
+536 GLNLNIDNTDIDP
-549 GSLPSREIADFLE
+549 GSLPSREIADFLA

-573 QAVWSRITLNR
+573 QAVWSRMTLNR
-584 GMFPTYGASTD
+584 GMFPTYGSSTD
-595 VMLQATIP
+595 VMLQVTIP
-603 GSDLTYYKA
+603 GSDLSYFKVDLK
-612 NIRQKFYRPIGFA
+612 QKFYRPLGFA
-625 NLVFGFDGELGYIGA
+625 NLVFGFNGELGYIGT
-640 YGDTKKTPF
+640 YGDTEKTPF

-655 GGPKSIRGFES
+655 GGPRSIRGFES

-671 RVTPSPCYNF
+671 RVTPAPCYEFN
-681 DPATEECPLIID
+681 AKTGECPLIID
-693 TDFDGTPDSI
+693 TDFDGTPDAI
-703 AQNPYLYQQRRNPIG
+703 AQNPYGYQQLRDPIG
-718 GNFLIEGSLQLIF
+718 GNFLVEGSMQMIF
-731 KLPIIEDQ
+731 KLPMIEDQ

-753 FSTDCQDY
+753 FSTDCQPY
-761 QINCYDA
+761 QINCYEA
-768 SIDEL
+768 SFDDMK
-773 RYSVGVGVTW
+773 YSVGVGVTW

-798 NNGIYDKTE
+798 NDGIYDRTE

>member
-1 MIFQNFYK
+1 
-9 AQPQNM
+9 M
-15 KNFVITLLALFS
+15 KKILLFCL
-27 ISSVAFEEFLITD
+27 AFLSFTAAAFDEFIITD

-62 GDKMDQG
+62 GDKMNQG
-69 KVSEITRALFS
+69 KVSEITKALFS
-80 TAQFNDIQIAKD
+80 TAQFNDIQVGKD
-92 GSTLIISVLE
+92 GNALLISVLE
-102 RPSISK
+102 RPSISA
-108 IELEGNKALKS
+108 IELDGNKALKS

-163 EIETTDMPRNTLDL
+163 EIETINKPRNTIEL

-192 NIIGNTLFSDEEL
+192 NIIGNEVFSDSDL
-205 MTGFELKEGK
+205 MAGFELQEGK

-222 KNKYSKEKLEGDIEN
+222 KDKYSKEKLKGDIEN

-243 NRGYLKFSIES
+243 DRGYLKFSIES

-259 SKDKKDVYITLS
+259 SKDKKDVFITLS
-271 VSEGIQYKVSDV
+271 ISEGVQYTIDEV
-283 NVIGEMPIDEKIY
+283 NIIGDMPIDEKMY
-296 SPIVNSQKGLIYSQA
+296 TPILDGLKDQIYSQA
-311 QITQIEEYFVNL
+311 QITSIEEYLVNY

-337 PEINEEDN
+337 PEINVEEN
-345 SVSLLFLVQPGNRT
+345 TVSLIFLVQPGNRT

-407 KEVNVETIPVP
+407 KEVSVETIPVP

-432 ESTSSVGG
+432 ESTSSIGG

-450 LGLNLSDNNYLGTGN
+450 LGLNLSDNNFLGTGN
-465 RFIFGINKSIYQESY
+465 RFNLAINKSVYQEAY
-480 NISFFDPYFT
+480 NVSFFDPYFT
-490 MDGVSRGYSIYFRET
+490 MDGVSRGYSIYYRVT

-517 NSQGLGVQFGYPIS
+517 NSMGGGVQFGYPIS
-531 DTQRI
+531 DTTRI
-536 GLNLNFDNTDIDP
+536 GLNLNIDNTDIDP
-549 GSLPSREIADFLE
+549 GSLPSREIADFLAY
-562 SEGTVFDVLKA
+562 EGTVFDVLKA
-573 QAVWSRITLNR
+573 QAVWSRMTLNR
-584 GMFPTYGASTD
+584 GMFPTYGSSTD
-595 VMLQATIP
+595 LMLQVTIP
-603 GSDLTYYKA
+603 GSDLSYFKVDLK
-612 NIRQKFYRPIGFA
+612 QKFYRPLGLA
-625 NLVFGFDGELGYIGA
+625 NLVFGFNGELGYIGT
-640 YGDTKKTPF
+640 YGDTEKTPF

-655 GGPKSIRGFES
+655 GGPRSIRGFES

-671 RVTPSPCYNF
+671 RVTPAPFYEFN
-681 DPATEECPLIID
+681 AKTGECPLIID

-703 AQNPYLYQQRRNPIG
+703 AQNPYGYQQLRDPIG
-718 GNFLIEGSLQLIF
+718 GNFLVDGSMQLIF
-731 KLPIIEDQ
+731 KLPMIEDQ

-753 FSTDCQDY
+753 FSTDCQPY
-761 QINCYDA
+761 QINCYEA
-768 SIDEL
+768 SFNEMK
-773 RYSVGVGVTW
+773 YSVGVGVTW

-798 NNGIYDKTE
+798 NDGIYDRTE

>member
-1 MIFQNFYK
+1 MKKFAIF
-9 AQPQNM
+9 
-15 KNFVITLLALFS
+15 FS
-27 ISSVAFEEFLITD
+27 IFVSLAVSAFDDFLITD
-40 IRIVGLQRV
+40 IRIIGLQRV

-62 GDKMDQG
+62 GDTMTKEKISD
-69 KVSEITRALFS
+69 ITRALFS
-80 TAQFNDIQIAKD
+80 TGQFNDIQIAKD
-92 GSTLIISVLE
+92 GNALILSVLE
-102 RPSISK
+102 RPSVAL

-125 LEGAGIAEGQVY
+125 LEGAGISQGQVY

-150 RQYASQGRYGAGV
+150 RQYSSQGRYGAGV
-163 EIETTDMPRNTLDL
+163 EVETTPMPRNTINL
-177 KIIIDEGKSAKIKKV
+177 KIIIDEGESAAIKKV
-192 NIIGNTLFSDEEL
+192 NIIGNEIFSDDEL
-205 MTGFELKEGK
+205 MEGFELKEGK
-215 WYSFLSN
+215 WYAFLSN
-222 KNKYSKEKLEGDIEN
+222 KDKYSREKLEGDIEN
-237 LESFYL
+237 LESYYL
-243 NRGYLKFSIES
+243 DRGYLKFSIES
-254 SQVSV
+254 SQVSI
-259 SKDKKDVYITLS
+259 SKNKEDVFITLS
-271 VSEGIQYKVSDV
+271 ISEGAQYKIDDV
-283 NVIGEMPIDEKIY
+283 NVIGDMPLNEEMYLPIME
-296 SPIVNSQKGLIYSQA
+296 SQKDRIYSQA
-311 QITQIEEYFVNL
+311 QITQIEEYLVNL
-323 LGNEGYTFAEVTGN
+323 LGNEGYTFAEVSGN
-337 PEINEEDN
+337 PEIDEDDQT
-345 SVSLLFLVQPGNRT
+345 VALLFVIQPGNRT
-359 YARKILFSGNYLT
+359 YARKIQFSGNYLT

-389 SDNLIEGSKVRLE
+389 SDNLIEASKVRLE

-407 KEVNVETIPVP
+407 KEVNVETIPVA
-418 GTEDQVDIEFTVEE
+418 GSEDQVDIEFSVEE

-450 LGLNLSDNNYLGTGN
+450 LGLNLSDNNFLGTGN
-465 RFIFGINKSIYQESY
+465 RFILGINKSIYQESY
-480 NISFFDPYFT
+480 NVSFFDPYFT
-490 MDGVSRGYSIYFRET
+490 MDGVSRGYSLYFRET
-505 DYGEYNVANYLT
+505 DYGEFNVANYLT
-517 NSQGLGVQFGYPIS
+517 NSQGAGVQFGYPIS

-536 GLNLNFDNTDIDP
+536 GLNLNFDNTDIDA
-549 GSLPSREIADFLE
+549 GSLPSREISDFLT
-562 SEGTVFDVLKA
+562 SEGTIFDVLKA

-584 GMFPTYGASTD
+584 GMFPTYGSSTD

-603 GSDLTYYKA
+603 GSDLTYYKT

-625 NLVFGFDGELGYIGA
+625 NLVFGFTGELGYIDT

-655 GGPKSIRGFES
+655 GGPRSIRGFES

-681 DPATEECPLIID
+681 DPVTEECPLLID

-703 AQNPYLYQQRRNPIG
+703 GQNPYVYQQARDPIG
-718 GNFLIEGSLQLIF
+718 GNFLVEGSLQLIF

-761 QINCYDA
+761 QINCFEP
-768 SIDEL
+768 SVDEL
-773 RYSVGVGVTW
+773 RYSIGVGVTW

-798 NNGIYDKTE
+798 NDGPFDKTE

>member
-1 MIFQNFYK
+1 M
-9 AQPQNM
+9 A
-15 KNFVITLLALFS
+15 
-27 ISSVAFEEFLITD
+27 VAFDEFIITD

-62 GDKMDQG
+62 GDKMNQG
-69 KVSEITRALFS
+69 KVSEITKALFS
-80 TAQFNDIQIAKD
+80 TAQFNDIQVGKD
-92 GSTLIISVLE
+92 GNALLISVLE
-102 RPSISK
+102 RPSISA
-108 IELEGNKALKS
+108 IELDGNKALKS

-163 EIETTDMPRNTLDL
+163 EIETINKPRNTIEL

-192 NIIGNTLFSDEEL
+192 NIIGNEVFSDSDL
-205 MTGFELKEGK
+205 MAGFELQEGK

-222 KNKYSKEKLEGDIEN
+222 KDKYSKEKLKGDIEN

-243 NRGYLKFSIES
+243 DRGYLKFSIES

-259 SKDKKDVYITLS
+259 SKDKKDVFITLS
-271 VSEGIQYKVSDV
+271 ISEGVQYTIDAV
-283 NVIGEMPIDEKIY
+283 NVIGEMPIEEKMY
-296 SPIVNSQKGLIYSQA
+296 TPILDGLKDQIYSQA
-311 QITQIEEYFVNL
+311 QITSIEEYLVNY

-337 PEINEEDN
+337 PEINVEEN
-345 SVSLLFLVQPGNRT
+345 TVSLIFLVQPGNRT

-407 KEVNVETIPVP
+407 KEVSVETIPVP

-432 ESTSSVGG
+432 ESTSSIGG

-450 LGLNLSDNNYLGTGN
+450 LGLNLSDNNFLGTGN
-465 RFIFGINKSIYQESY
+465 RFNLAINKSVYQEAY

-490 MDGVSRGYSIYFRET
+490 MDGVSRGYSVYYRVT

-517 NSQGLGVQFGYPIS
+517 NSMGGGVQFGYPIS
-531 DTQRI
+531 DTTRI
-536 GLNLNFDNTDIDP
+536 GLNLNIDNTDIDP
-549 GSLPSREIADFLE
+549 GSLPSREIADFLA

-573 QAVWSRITLNR
+573 QAVWSRMTLNR
-584 GMFPTYGASTD
+584 GMFPTYGSSTD
-595 VMLQATIP
+595 VMLQVTIP
-603 GSDLTYYKA
+603 GSDLSYFKVDLK
-612 NIRQKFYRPIGFA
+612 QKFYRPLGFA
-625 NLVFGFDGELGYIGA
+625 NLVFGFNGELGYIGT
-640 YGDTKKTPF
+640 YGDTEKTPF

-655 GGPKSIRGFES
+655 GGPRSIRGFES

-671 RVTPSPCYNF
+671 RVTPAPCYEFN
-681 DPATEECPLIID
+681 AKTGECPLIID
-693 TDFDGTPDSI
+693 TDFDGTPDAI
-703 AQNPYLYQQRRNPIG
+703 AQNPYGYQQLRDPIG
-718 GNFLIEGSLQLIF
+718 GNFLVEGSMQMIF
-731 KLPIIEDQ
+731 KLPMIEDQ

-753 FSTDCQDY
+753 FSTDCQPY
-761 QINCYDA
+761 QINCYEA
-768 SIDEL
+768 PFDEMK
-773 RYSVGVGVTW
+773 YSVGVGVTW

-798 NNGIYDKTE
+798 NDGIYDRTE

>member
-1 MIFQNFYK
+1 
-9 AQPQNM
+9 M
-15 KNFVITLLALFS
+15 KKLLLCFLAFFS
-27 ISSVAFEEFLITD
+27 FSVTAFDEFLITD

-62 GDKMDQG
+62 GDKMNEG
-69 KVSEITRALFS
+69 KVSEITKALFS
-80 TAQFNDIQIAKD
+80 TGQFNDIQIGKD
-92 GSTLIISVLE
+92 GNALIISVAE
-102 RPSISK
+102 RPSISS

-119 EDLLKG
+119 EDLLQG
-125 LEGAGIAEGQVY
+125 LEGAGISEGQVY

-143 GMKSELV
+143 GMKSELI

-163 EIETTDMPRNTLDL
+163 EIETIDKPRNTIEL

-192 NIIGNTLFSDEEL
+192 NIIGNELFTDDDL
-205 MTGFELKEGK
+205 MTGFELQEGK

-222 KNKYSKEKLEGDIEN
+222 KDKYSKEKLEGDIEN

-243 NRGYLKFSIES
+243 DRGYLKFSIES

-259 SKDKKDVYITLS
+259 SKDKQDVFITLS
-271 VSEGIQYKVSDV
+271 ISEGEQYK
-283 NVIGEMPIDEKIY
+283 IDEVNIIGDVPLDEEMY
-296 SPIVNSQKGLIYSQA
+296 NPILEGLKDQIYSQA
-311 QITQIEEYFVNL
+311 QITSIEEYLVNF

-337 PEINEEDN
+337 PEMSEEAN
-345 SVSLLFLVQPGNRT
+345 KVSLIFLVQPGNRT

-389 SDNLIEGSKVRLE
+389 SDNLIEGSKLRLE

-418 GTEDQVDIEFTVEE
+418 GTEDLVDIEFTVEE
-432 ESTSSVGG
+432 ESTSSIGG

-450 LGLNLSDNNYLGTGN
+450 LGLNLSDNNFLGTGN
-465 RFIFGINKSIYQESY
+465 RFNLAINKSVYQEAY

-490 MDGVSRGYSIYFRET
+490 MDGVSRGYSVYYRVT

-517 NSQGLGVQFGYPIS
+517 NSMGGGVQFGYPIS
-531 DTQRI
+531 DISRI

-549 GSLPSREIADFLE
+549 GSLPSREIADFLA
-562 SEGTVFDVLKA
+562 SEGTVFDVFKA
-573 QAVWSRITLNR
+573 QAVWSRMTLNR
-584 GMFPTYGASTD
+584 GMFPTYGSSTD
-595 VMLQATIP
+595 VMLQVTVP
-603 GSDLTYYKA
+603 GSDLTYFKT
-612 NIRQKFYRPIGFA
+612 NIKQKFYRPLGFA
-625 NLVFGFDGELGYIGA
+625 NLVFGFDGELGYLGA
-640 YGDTKKTPF
+640 YGDTEKTPF

-655 GGPKSIRGFES
+655 GGPRSIRGFES

-671 RVTPSPCYNF
+671 RVTPAPCYEF
-681 DPATEECPLIID
+681 DAKTGECPLIVD
-693 TDFDGTPDSI
+693 TDFDGIPDSA
-703 AQNPYLYQQRRNPIG
+703 AQNPYGYQQIRDPIG
-718 GNFLIEGSLQLIF
+718 GNFLVEGSLQLIF
-731 KLPIIEDQ
+731 KLPMIEDQ
-739 RSMRSAFFLDFGNV
+739 RSMRSAFFVDFGNV
-753 FSTDCQDY
+753 FSTDCQEY
-761 QINCYDA
+761 QLNCYEPSA
-768 SIDEL
+768 DEL
-773 RYSVGVGVTW
+773 KYSVGIGVTW

-798 NNGIYDKTE
+798 NDGIYDRTE

>member
-1 MIFQNFYK
+1 
-9 AQPQNM
+9 M
-15 KNFVITLLALFS
+15 KKIALYTLAF
-27 ISSVAFEEFLITD
+27 ISLYTSAFDEFLITD
-40 IRIVGLQRV
+40 IRIIGLQRV

-62 GDKMDQG
+62 GDKMSQA
-69 KVSEITRALFS
+69 KAREISKALFA

-92 GSTLIISVLE
+92 GNALIISLLE
-102 RPSISK
+102 RPSISS

-150 RQYASQGRYGAGV
+150 RQYSSQGRYGANV
-163 EIETTDMPRNTLDL
+163 NIETEDRPRNTLAL

-192 NIIGNTLFSDEEL
+192 NIIGNNLFTDEEL
-205 MTGFELKEGK
+205 MTGFELQEGK
-215 WYSFLSN
+215 WYAFLSN
-222 KNKYSKEKLEGDIEN
+222 KDKYSKEKLEGDIEN

-243 NRGYLKFSIES
+243 DRGYLKFSIES

-259 SKDKKDVYITLS
+259 SKNKEDVFITLS
-271 VSEGIQYKVSDV
+271 ISEGDQYKIDDVS
-283 NVIGEMPIDEKIY
+283 VIGEMPLDEAIY
-296 SPIVNSQKGLIYSQA
+296 NPIVESQKNKIYSQA

-323 LGNEGYTFAEVTGN
+323 LGNEGYTFAEVSGN
-337 PEINEEDN
+337 PEIDQENKT
-345 SVSLLFLVQPGNRT
+345 VSLLFLVQPGNRT
-359 YARKILFSGNYLT
+359 YARKILFAGNYLT

-450 LGLNLSDNNYLGTGN
+450 IGLNLSDNNYLGSGN

-505 DYGEYNVANYLT
+505 DYGEYNIANYLT

-536 GLNLNFDNTDIDP
+536 GLNVNFDNTDIDS
-549 GSLPSREIADFLE
+549 GSLPSREISDFLS
-562 SEGTVFDVLKA
+562 SEGNVFDVLKA
-573 QAVWSRITLNR
+573 QAVWSRVTLNR
-584 GMFPTYGASTD
+584 GMFPTYGSSTD
-595 VMLQATIP
+595 VMLQVTVP
-603 GSDLTYYKA
+603 GSDLTYYKT
-612 NIRQKFYRPIGFA
+612 NLRQKFYRPLGFS

-640 YGDTKKTPF
+640 YGDTEKTPF

-655 GGPKSIRGFES
+655 GGPRSIRGFES

-671 RVTPSPCYNF
+671 RVTPSPCYDF
-681 DPATEECPLIID
+681 DPVTEECPLIVD
-693 TDFDGTPDSI
+693 SDFDGTPDSI
-703 AQNPYLYQQRRNPIG
+703 AQNPYLYQQRRDPIG
-718 GNFLIEGSLQLIF
+718 GNLLIEGSLQLIF
-731 KLPIIEDQ
+731 KLPMIEDQ

-761 QINCYDA
+761 QINCFEP
-768 SIDEL
+768 SVDEL
-773 RYSVGVGVTW
+773 RYSIGVGVTW

-798 NNGIYDKTE
+798 NDGIYDRTE

>member
-1 MIFQNFYK
+1 MKKFIINFLIF
-9 AQPQNM
+9 
-15 KNFVITLLALFS
+15 
-27 ISSVAFEEFLITD
+27 ISLSVTAFEDFLITD
-40 IRIVGLQRV
+40 IRIIGLQRV

-62 GDKMDQG
+62 GDTMNQEKISD
-69 KVSEITRALFS
+69 ITRALFS
-80 TAQFNDIQIAKD
+80 TGQFNDIQIARD
-92 GSTLIISVLE
+92 GNALILSVLE
-102 RPSISK
+102 RPSVAL

-125 LEGAGIAEGQVY
+125 LEGAGISQGQVY

-150 RQYASQGRYGAGV
+150 RQYSSQGRYGAGV
-163 EIETTDMPRNTLDL
+163 EIETTPMPRNTINV
-177 KIIIDEGKSAKIKKV
+177 KIIIDEGESASIKKV
-192 NIIGNTLFSDEEL
+192 NIIGNEVFTDDDLL
-205 MTGFELKEGK
+205 QGFELKEGK
-215 WYSFLSN
+215 WYAFLSN
-222 KNKYSKEKLEGDIEN
+222 KDKYSREKLEGDIEN
-237 LESFYL
+237 LESYYL
-243 NRGYLKFSIES
+243 DRGYLKFSIES
-254 SQVSV
+254 SQVSI
-259 SKDKKDVYITLS
+259 SKNKEDVFITLS
-271 VSEGIQYKVSDV
+271 ISEGVQYKINDV
-283 NVIGEMPIDEKIY
+283 IVIGDMPLNEEMYLPIIE
-296 SPIVNSQKGLIYSQA
+296 SQKDQIYSQA
-311 QITQIEEYFVNL
+311 QITQIEEYFINL

-337 PEINEEDN
+337 PEINEEDQT
-345 SVSLLFLVQPGNRT
+345 VSLLFVVQPGNRT
-359 YARKILFSGNYLT
+359 YARKIQFTGNYLT

-389 SDNLIEGSKVRLE
+389 SDNLIEASKVRLE

-407 KEVNVETIPVP
+407 KEVNVETIPVA
-418 GTEDQVDIEFTVEE
+418 GSEDQVDIEFSVEE

-450 LGLNLSDNNYLGTGN
+450 IGLNLSDNNFLGTGN
-465 RFIFGINKSIYQESY
+465 RFILGVNKSIYQESY

-490 MDGVSRGYSIYFRET
+490 MDGVSRGYSLYFRET
-505 DYGEYNVANYLT
+505 DYGEFNVANYLT
-517 NSQGLGVQFGYPIS
+517 NSQGAGVQFGYPIS

-549 GSLPSREIADFLE
+549 GSLPSREISDFLA
-562 SEGTVFDVLKA
+562 SEGTIFDVLKA

-584 GMFPTYGASTD
+584 GMFPTYGSSTD
-595 VMLQATIP
+595 VMLQATLP
-603 GSDLTYYKA
+603 GSDLTYYKT

-625 NLVFGFDGELGYIGA
+625 NLVFGFTGELGYIDT

-655 GGPKSIRGFES
+655 GGPRSIRGFES

-671 RVTPSPCYNF
+671 RVTPSPCYDFN
-681 DPATEECPLIID
+681 PETEECPLLID
-693 TDFDGTPDSI
+693 TDLDGTPDTI
-703 AQNPYLYQQRRNPIG
+703 GQNPYVYQQARNPIG
-718 GNFLIEGSLQLIF
+718 GNFLVEGSLQLIF
-731 KLPIIEDQ
+731 KLPMIEDQ

-761 QINCYDA
+761 QINCFEPTF
-768 SIDEL
+768 DEL
-773 RYSVGVGVTW
+773 RYSIGVGVTW

-798 NNGIYDKTE
+798 NDGPFDKTE

>member
-1 MIFQNFYK
+1 
-9 AQPQNM
+9 M
-15 KNFVITLLALFS
+15 KKLFLCFLAFFS
-27 ISSVAFEEFLITD
+27 FAVSAFDEFLITD

-62 GDKMDQG
+62 GDKMNEG

-80 TAQFNDIQIAKD
+80 TAQFNDILIGKD
-92 GSTLIISVLE
+92 GNALIISVAE
-102 RPSISK
+102 RPSISS

-119 EDLLKG
+119 EDLLQG
-125 LEGAGIAEGQVY
+125 LEGAGISEGQVY

-143 GMKSELV
+143 GMKSELI

-163 EIETTDMPRNTLDL
+163 EIETIDKPRNTIEL

-192 NIIGNTLFSDEEL
+192 KIIGNELFSDDDL
-205 MTGFELKEGK
+205 MRGFELKEGK

-222 KNKYSKEKLEGDIEN
+222 KDKYSKEKLKGDIEN

-243 NRGYLKFSIES
+243 DRGYLKFSIES

-259 SKDKKDVYITLS
+259 SKDKQDVFITLS
-271 VSEGIQYKVSDV
+271 ISEGEQYK
-283 NVIGEMPIDEKIY
+283 IDEVNIIGDVPLDEAIY
-296 SPIVNSQKGLIYSQA
+296 NPILDNLKDQIYSQA
-311 QITQIEEYFVNL
+311 QITSIEEYLVNF

-337 PEINEEDN
+337 PDISEEAN
-345 SVSLLFLVQPGNRT
+345 KVSLIFLVQPGNRT

-389 SDNLIEGSKVRLE
+389 SDNLIEGSKLRLE

-432 ESTSSVGG
+432 ESTSSIGG

-450 LGLNLSDNNYLGTGN
+450 LGLNLSDNNFLGSGN
-465 RFIFGINKSIYQESY
+465 RFNLAINKSVYQEAY

-490 MDGVSRGYSIYFRET
+490 MDGVSRGYSLYYRVT

-517 NSQGLGVQFGYPIS
+517 NSMGGGVQFGYPIS
-531 DTQRI
+531 DTTRI

-549 GSLPSREIADFLE
+549 GSLPSREIADFLA
-562 SEGTVFDVLKA
+562 SEGTVFDVFKA
-573 QAVWSRITLNR
+573 QAVWSKMTLNR
-584 GMFPTYGASTD
+584 GMFPTYGSSTD
-595 VMLQATIP
+595 VMLQVTIP
-603 GSDLTYYKA
+603 GSDLTYFKTD
-612 NIRQKFYRPIGFA
+612 IKQKFYRPLGFA
-625 NLVFGFDGELGYIGA
+625 NLVFGFDGELGYIGT

-655 GGPKSIRGFES
+655 GGPRSIRGFES

-671 RVTPSPCYNF
+671 RVTPAPCYEF
-681 DPATEECPLIID
+681 DAKTGECPLIID
-693 TDFDGTPDSI
+693 TDFDGIPDSI
-703 AQNPYLYQQRRNPIG
+703 AQNPYGYQQVRDPIG
-718 GNFLIEGSLQLIF
+718 GNLLVEGSLQLIF
-731 KLPIIEDQ
+731 KLPMVEDQ
-739 RSMRSAFFLDFGNV
+739 RSMRSAFFIDFGNV
-753 FSTDCQDY
+753 FSTDCQSY
-761 QINCYDA
+761 QLNCYEP

-773 RYSVGVGVTW
+773 KYSVGVGVTW

-798 NNGIYDKTE
+798 NDGIYDRTE

>member
-1 MIFQNFYK
+1 
-9 AQPQNM
+9 M
-15 KNFVITLLALFS
+15 KKIALYTLAF
-27 ISSVAFEEFLITD
+27 ISLSTSAFDEFLITD
-40 IRIVGLQRV
+40 IRIIGLQRV

-62 GDKMDQG
+62 GDKMSQA
-69 KVSEITRALFS
+69 KVREISKALFA

-92 GSTLIISVLE
+92 GNALIISLLE
-102 RPSISK
+102 RPSISS

-150 RQYASQGRYGAGV
+150 RQYSSQGRYGASV
-163 EIETTDMPRNTLDL
+163 NIETEDRPRNTLAL

-192 NIIGNTLFSDEEL
+192 NIIGNNLFTDEEL
-205 MTGFELKEGK
+205 MTGFELQEGK
-215 WYSFLSN
+215 WYAFLSN
-222 KNKYSKEKLEGDIEN
+222 KDKYSKEKLEGDIEN

-243 NRGYLKFSIES
+243 DRGYLKFSIES

-259 SKDKKDVYITLS
+259 SKNKEDVFITLS
-271 VSEGIQYKVSDV
+271 ISEGDQYKIDDVS
-283 NVIGEMPIDEKIY
+283 VIGEMPLDEALY
-296 SPIVNSQKGLIYSQA
+296 NPIVESQKNKIYSQA

-323 LGNEGYTFAEVTGN
+323 LGNEGYTFAEVSGN
-337 PEINEEDN
+337 PEIDQENKT
-345 SVSLLFLVQPGNRT
+345 VSLLFLIQPGNRT
-359 YARKILFSGNYLT
+359 YARKILFAGNYLT

-450 LGLNLSDNNYLGTGN
+450 IGLNLSDNNYLGSGN

-505 DYGEYNVANYLT
+505 DYGEYNIANYLT

-536 GLNLNFDNTDIDP
+536 GLNVNFDNTDIDS
-549 GSLPSREIADFLE
+549 GSLPSREISDFLS
-562 SEGTVFDVLKA
+562 SEGNVFDVLKA
-573 QAVWSRITLNR
+573 QAVWSRVTLNR
-584 GMFPTYGASTD
+584 GMFPTYGSSTD
-595 VMLQATIP
+595 VMLQVTVP
-603 GSDLTYYKA
+603 GSDLTYYKT
-612 NIRQKFYRPIGFA
+612 NLRQKFYRPLGFS

-640 YGDTKKTPF
+640 YGDTEKTPF

-655 GGPKSIRGFES
+655 GGPRSIRGFES

-671 RVTPSPCYNF
+671 RVTPSPCYDF
-681 DPATEECPLIID
+681 DPVTEECPLIVD
-693 TDFDGTPDSI
+693 SDFDGTPDSI
-703 AQNPYLYQQRRNPIG
+703 AQNPYLYQQRRDPIG
-718 GNFLIEGSLQLIF
+718 GNLLIEGSLQLIF
-731 KLPIIEDQ
+731 KLPMIEDQ

-761 QINCYDA
+761 QINCFEP
-768 SIDEL
+768 SVDEL
-773 RYSVGVGVTW
+773 RYSIGVGVTW

-798 NNGIYDKTE
+798 NDGIYDRTE

>member
-1 MIFQNFYK
+1 MKKIFLFC
-9 AQPQNM
+9 
-15 KNFVITLLALFS
+15 LAFLSFM
-27 ISSVAFEEFLITD
+27 AFAFDEFIITD
-40 IRIVGLQRV
+40 IKIVGLQRV

-62 GDKMDQG
+62 GDKMNQG
-69 KVSEITRALFS
+69 KVSEITKALFS
-80 TAQFNDIQIAKD
+80 TAQFNDIQVGKD
-92 GSTLIISVLE
+92 GNALLISVLE
-102 RPSISK
+102 RPSISA
-108 IELEGNKALKS
+108 IELDGNKALKS

-125 LEGAGIAEGQVY
+125 LEGAGIAEGEVY

-163 EIETTDMPRNTLDL
+163 EIETINKPRNTIEL

-192 NIIGNTLFSDEEL
+192 NIIGNEVFSDSDL
-205 MTGFELKEGK
+205 MAGFELQEGK

-222 KNKYSKEKLEGDIEN
+222 KDKYSKEKLKGDIEN

-243 NRGYLKFSIES
+243 DRGYLKFSIES

-259 SKDKKDVYITLS
+259 SKDKKDVFITLS
-271 VSEGIQYKVSDV
+271 ISEGVQYTIDAV
-283 NVIGEMPIDEKIY
+283 NIIGEMPIEEKMY
-296 SPIVNSQKGLIYSQA
+296 TPILDGLKDQIYSQA
-311 QITQIEEYFVNL
+311 QITSIEEYLVNY

-337 PEINEEDN
+337 PEINVEEN
-345 SVSLLFLVQPGNRT
+345 TVSLIFLVQPGNRT

-407 KEVNVETIPVP
+407 KEVSVETIPVP

-432 ESTSSVGG
+432 ESTSSIGG

-450 LGLNLSDNNYLGTGN
+450 LGLNLSDNNFLGTGN
-465 RFIFGINKSIYQESY
+465 RFNLAINKSVYQEAY

-490 MDGVSRGYSIYFRET
+490 MDGVSRGYSVYYRVT

-517 NSQGLGVQFGYPIS
+517 NSMGGGVQFGYPIS
-531 DTQRI
+531 DTTRI
-536 GLNLNFDNTDIDP
+536 GLNLNIDNTDIDP
-549 GSLPSREIADFLE
+549 GSLPSREIADFLA

-573 QAVWSRITLNR
+573 QAVWSRMTLNR
-584 GMFPTYGASTD
+584 GMFPTYGSSTD
-595 VMLQATIP
+595 VMLQVTIP
-603 GSDLTYYKA
+603 GSDLSYFKVDLK
-612 NIRQKFYRPIGFA
+612 QKFYRPLGFA
-625 NLVFGFDGELGYIGA
+625 NLVFGFNGELGYIGT
-640 YGDTKKTPF
+640 YGDTEKTPF

-655 GGPKSIRGFES
+655 GGPRSIRGFES

-671 RVTPSPCYNF
+671 RVTPAPCYEFN
-681 DPATEECPLIID
+681 AKTGECPLIID
-693 TDFDGTPDSI
+693 TDFDGTPDAI
-703 AQNPYLYQQRRNPIG
+703 AQNPYGYQQLRDPIG
-718 GNFLIEGSLQLIF
+718 GNFLVEGSMQMIF
-731 KLPIIEDQ
+731 KLPMIEDQ

-753 FSTDCQDY
+753 FSTDCQPY
-761 QINCYDA
+761 QINCYEA
-768 SIDEL
+768 SFDEMK
-773 RYSVGVGVTW
+773 YSVGVGVTW

-798 NNGIYDKTE
+798 NDGIYDRTE

>member
-1 MIFQNFYK
+1 MKKFAIF
-9 AQPQNM
+9 
-15 KNFVITLLALFS
+15 FS
-27 ISSVAFEEFLITD
+27 IFVSLAVSAFDDFLITD
-40 IRIVGLQRV
+40 IRIIGLQRV

-62 GDKMDQG
+62 GDTMTKEKISD
-69 KVSEITRALFS
+69 ITRALFS
-80 TAQFNDIQIAKD
+80 TGQFNDIQIAKD
-92 GSTLIISVLE
+92 GNALILSVLE
-102 RPSISK
+102 RPSVAL

-125 LEGAGIAEGQVY
+125 LEGAGISQGQVY

-150 RQYASQGRYGAGV
+150 RQYSSQGRYGAGV
-163 EIETTDMPRNTLDL
+163 EVETTPMPRNTINL
-177 KIIIDEGKSAKIKKV
+177 KIIIDEGESAAIKKV
-192 NIIGNTLFSDEEL
+192 NIIGNEIFSDDEL
-205 MTGFELKEGK
+205 MEGFELKEGK
-215 WYSFLSN
+215 WYAFLSN
-222 KNKYSKEKLEGDIEN
+222 KDKYSREKLEGDIEN
-237 LESFYL
+237 LESYYL
-243 NRGYLKFSIES
+243 DRGYLKFSIES
-254 SQVSV
+254 SQVSI
-259 SKDKKDVYITLS
+259 SKNKEDVFITLS
-271 VSEGIQYKVSDV
+271 ISEGAQYKIDDV
-283 NVIGEMPIDEKIY
+283 NVIGDMPLNEEMYLPIME
-296 SPIVNSQKGLIYSQA
+296 SQKDLIYSQA
-311 QITQIEEYFVNL
+311 QITQIEEYLVNL
-323 LGNEGYTFAEVTGN
+323 LGNEGYTFAEVSGN
-337 PEINEEDN
+337 PEINEDDQT
-345 SVSLLFLVQPGNRT
+345 VALLFVIQPGNRT
-359 YARKILFSGNYLT
+359 YARKIQFSGNYLT

-389 SDNLIEGSKVRLE
+389 SDNLIEASKVRLE

-407 KEVNVETIPVP
+407 KEVNVETIPVA
-418 GTEDQVDIEFTVEE
+418 GSEDQVDIEFSVEE

-450 LGLNLSDNNYLGTGN
+450 LGLNLSDNNFLGTGN
-465 RFIFGINKSIYQESY
+465 RFILGINKSIYQESY
-480 NISFFDPYFT
+480 NVSFFDPYFT
-490 MDGVSRGYSIYFRET
+490 MDGVSRGYSLYFRET
-505 DYGEYNVANYLT
+505 DYGEFNVANYLT
-517 NSQGLGVQFGYPIS
+517 NSQGAGVQFGYPIS

-536 GLNLNFDNTDIDP
+536 GLNLNFDNTDIDA
-549 GSLPSREIADFLE
+549 GSLPSREISDFLT
-562 SEGTVFDVLKA
+562 SEGTIFDVLKA

-584 GMFPTYGASTD
+584 GMFPTYGSSTD

-603 GSDLTYYKA
+603 GSDLTYYKT

-625 NLVFGFDGELGYIGA
+625 NLVFGFTGELGYIDT

-655 GGPKSIRGFES
+655 GGPRSIRGFES

-681 DPATEECPLIID
+681 NPVTEECPLLID

-703 AQNPYLYQQRRNPIG
+703 GQNPYVYQQARDPIG
-718 GNFLIEGSLQLIF
+718 GNFLVEGSLQLIF

-761 QINCYDA
+761 QINCFEP
-768 SIDEL
+768 SVDEL
-773 RYSVGVGVTW
+773 RYSIGVGVTW

-798 NNGIYDKTE
+798 NDGPFDKTE

>member
-1 MIFQNFYK
+1 
-9 AQPQNM
+9 M
-15 KNFVITLLALFS
+15 KKLFLCFIALFS
-27 ISSVAFEEFLITD
+27 FAVSAFDEFLITD

-62 GDKMDQG
+62 GDKMNEG

-80 TAQFNDIQIAKD
+80 TAQFNDIQIGKD
-92 GSTLIISVLE
+92 GNALIISVAE
-102 RPSISK
+102 RPSISS

-119 EDLLKG
+119 EDLLQG
-125 LEGAGIAEGQVY
+125 LEGAGISEGQVY

-143 GMKSELV
+143 GMKSELI

-163 EIETTDMPRNTLDL
+163 EIETIDKPRNTIEL

-192 NIIGNTLFSDEEL
+192 NIIGNELFSDDDL
-205 MTGFELKEGK
+205 MRGFELKEGK

-222 KNKYSKEKLEGDIEN
+222 KDKYSKEKLKGDIEN

-243 NRGYLKFSIES
+243 DRGYLKFSIES

-259 SKDKKDVYITLS
+259 SKDKQDVFITLS
-271 VSEGIQYKVSDV
+271 ISEGEQYK
-283 NVIGEMPIDEKIY
+283 IDEVNIIGDVPLDEAIY
-296 SPIVNSQKGLIYSQA
+296 NPILDNLKDQIYSQA
-311 QITQIEEYFVNL
+311 QITSIEEYLVNF

-337 PEINEEDN
+337 PDMSEEAN
-345 SVSLLFLVQPGNRT
+345 KVSLIFLVQPGNRT

-389 SDNLIEGSKVRLE
+389 SDNLIEGSKMRLE

-418 GTEDQVDIEFTVEE
+418 GTEDQIDIEFTVEE
-432 ESTSSVGG
+432 ESTSSIGG

-450 LGLNLSDNNYLGTGN
+450 LGLNLSDNNFLGTGN
-465 RFIFGINKSIYQESY
+465 RFNLAINKSVYQEAY

-490 MDGVSRGYSIYFRET
+490 MDGVSRGYSVYYRVT

-517 NSQGLGVQFGYPIS
+517 NSMGGGVQFGYPIS
-531 DTQRI
+531 DTTRI

-549 GSLPSREIADFLE
+549 GSLPSREIADFLA
-562 SEGTVFDVLKA
+562 SEGTIFDVFKA
-573 QAVWSRITLNR
+573 QAVWSRMTLNR
-584 GMFPTYGASTD
+584 GMFPTYGSSTD
-595 VMLQATIP
+595 VMLQVTVP
-603 GSDLTYYKA
+603 GSDLTYFKTD
-612 NIRQKFYRPIGFA
+612 IKQKFYRPLGFA
-625 NLVFGFDGELGYIGA
+625 NLVFGFDGELGYIGT

-655 GGPKSIRGFES
+655 GGPRSIRGFES

-671 RVTPSPCYNF
+671 RVTPAPCYEFN
-681 DPATEECPLIID
+681 AKTGECPLIID
-693 TDFDGTPDSI
+693 TDFDGIPDSI
-703 AQNPYLYQQRRNPIG
+703 AQNPYGYQQVRDPIG
-718 GNFLIEGSLQLIF
+718 GNLLVEGSLQLIF
-731 KLPIIEDQ
+731 KLPMVEDQ
-739 RSMRSAFFLDFGNV
+739 RSMRSAFFVDFGNV
-753 FSTDCQDY
+753 FSTDCQSY
-761 QINCYDA
+761 QLNCYEP

-773 RYSVGVGVTW
+773 KYSVGVGVTW

-798 NNGIYDKTE
+798 NDGIYDRTE

>member
-1 MIFQNFYK
+1 
-9 AQPQNM
+9 M
-15 KNFVITLLALFS
+15 KKLLLCFLAFFS
-27 ISSVAFEEFLITD
+27 FAVTAFDEFLITD

-62 GDKMDQG
+62 GDKMNEG
-69 KVSEITRALFS
+69 KVSEITKALFS
-80 TAQFNDIQIAKD
+80 TAQFNDIQIGKD
-92 GSTLIISVLE
+92 GNALIISVAE
-102 RPSISK
+102 RPSISS

-119 EDLLKG
+119 EDLLQS
-125 LEGAGIAEGQVY
+125 LEGAGISEGQVY

-143 GMKSELV
+143 GMKSELI

-163 EIETTDMPRNTLDL
+163 EIETIDKPRNTIEL

-192 NIIGNTLFSDEEL
+192 NIIGNELFTDADL
-205 MTGFELKEGK
+205 MAGFELQEGK

-222 KNKYSKEKLEGDIEN
+222 KDKYSKEKLEGDIEN

-243 NRGYLKFSIES
+243 DRGYLKFSIES

-259 SKDKKDVYITLS
+259 SKDKQDVFITLS
-271 VSEGIQYKVSDV
+271 ISEGEQYK
-283 NVIGEMPIDEKIY
+283 IDEVNIIGDVPLDEGMY
-296 SPIVNSQKGLIYSQA
+296 NPILEGLKDQIYSQA
-311 QITQIEEYFVNL
+311 QITSIEEYLVNF

-337 PEINEEDN
+337 PEISEEAN
-345 SVSLLFLVQPGNRT
+345 KVSLIFLVQPGNRT

-389 SDNLIEGSKVRLE
+389 SDNLIEGSKLRLE

-432 ESTSSVGG
+432 ESTSSIGG

-450 LGLNLSDNNYLGTGN
+450 LGLNLSDNNFLGTGN
-465 RFIFGINKSIYQESY
+465 RFNLAINKSVYQEAY

-490 MDGVSRGYSIYFRET
+490 MDGVSRGYSVYYRVT

-517 NSQGLGVQFGYPIS
+517 NSMGGGVQFGYPIS
-531 DTQRI
+531 DITRI

-549 GSLPSREIADFLE
+549 GSLPSREISDFLA
-562 SEGTVFDVLKA
+562 SEGTVFDVFKA
-573 QAVWSRITLNR
+573 QAVWSKMTLNR
-584 GMFPTYGASTD
+584 GMFPTYGSSTD
-595 VMLQATIP
+595 VMLQVTVP
-603 GSDLTYYKA
+603 GSDLTYFKT
-612 NIRQKFYRPIGFA
+612 NIKQKFYRPLGFA
-625 NLVFGFDGELGYIGA
+625 NLVFGFDGELGYLGA
-640 YGDTKKTPF
+640 YGDTQKTPF

-655 GGPKSIRGFES
+655 GGPRSIRGFES

-671 RVTPSPCYNF
+671 RVTPAPCYEF
-681 DPATEECPLIID
+681 DAKTGECPLIVD
-693 TDFDGTPDSI
+693 TDFDGIPDSI
-703 AQNPYLYQQRRNPIG
+703 AQNPYGYQQIRDPIG
-718 GNFLIEGSLQLIF
+718 GNFLVEGSLQLIF
-731 KLPIIEDQ
+731 KLPMVEDQ
-739 RSMRSAFFLDFGNV
+739 RSMRSAFFVDFGNV
-753 FSTDCQDY
+753 FSTDCQEY
-761 QINCYDA
+761 QLNCYEP
-768 SIDEL
+768 SVDEL
-773 RYSVGVGVTW
+773 KYSVGVGVTW

-798 NNGIYDKTE
+798 NDGIYDRTE

>member
-1 MIFQNFYK
+1 M
-9 AQPQNM
+9 AAS
-15 KNFVITLLALFS
+15 LSAS
-27 ISSVAFEEFLITD
+27 AFEDFLITD
-40 IRIVGLQRV
+40 IRIIGLQRV

-62 GDKMDQG
+62 GDTMNKEKISD
-69 KVSEITRALFS
+69 ITRALFS
-80 TAQFNDIQIAKD
+80 TGQFNDIQIAKD
-92 GSTLIISVLE
+92 GNALILSVLE
-102 RPSISK
+102 RPSVAL

-125 LEGAGIAEGQVY
+125 LEGAGISQGQVY

-150 RQYASQGRYGAGV
+150 RQYSSQGRYGAGV
-163 EIETTDMPRNTLDL
+163 EVETTAMPRNTINL
-177 KIIIDEGKSAKIKKV
+177 KIIIDEGESATIKKV
-192 NIIGNTLFSDEEL
+192 NIIGNEIFSDDDL
-205 MTGFELKEGK
+205 KQGFELKEGK
-215 WYSFLSN
+215 WYAFLSN
-222 KNKYSKEKLEGDIEN
+222 NDKYSREKLEGDIEN
-237 LESFYL
+237 LESYYL
-243 NRGYLKFSIES
+243 DRGYLKFSIES
-254 SQVSV
+254 SQVSI
-259 SKDKKDVYITLS
+259 SKNKEDVFITLS
-271 VSEGIQYKVSDV
+271 LSEGVQYKINDV
-283 NVIGEMPIDEKIY
+283 NVIGDMPLNEDMY
-296 SPIVNSQKGLIYSQA
+296 LPIMESQKDQIYSQA
-311 QITQIEEYFVNL
+311 QITQIEEYLVNL

-337 PEINEEDN
+337 PEINEEDQT
-345 SVSLLFLVQPGNRT
+345 VALLFVVQPGNRT
-359 YARKILFSGNYLT
+359 YARKIQFSGNYLT

-389 SDNLIEGSKVRLE
+389 SDNLIEASKVRLE

-407 KEVNVETIPVP
+407 KEVAVETIPVA
-418 GTEDQVDIEFTVEE
+418 GSEDQVDIEFSVEE

-450 LGLNLSDNNYLGTGN
+450 LGLNLSDNNFLGSGN
-465 RFIFGINKSIYQESY
+465 RFILGINKSIYQESY
-480 NISFFDPYFT
+480 NVSFFDPYFT
-490 MDGVSRGYSIYFRET
+490 MDGVSRGYSLYFRET
-505 DYGEYNVANYLT
+505 DYGEFNVANYLT

-549 GSLPSREIADFLE
+549 GSLPSREISDFLA
-562 SEGTVFDVLKA
+562 SEGTIFDVLKA

-584 GMFPTYGASTD
+584 GMFPTYGSSTD

-603 GSDLTYYKA
+603 GSDLTYYKT

-625 NLVFGFDGELGYIGA
+625 NLVFGFTGELGYIDT

-655 GGPKSIRGFES
+655 GGPRSIRGFES

-681 DPATEECPLIID
+681 NPETEECPLLID
-693 TDFDGTPDSI
+693 SDFDGTPDTI
-703 AQNPYLYQQRRNPIG
+703 GQNPYLYQQARDPIG
-718 GNFLIEGSLQLIF
+718 GNFLVEGSLQIIF

-761 QINCYDA
+761 QINCYEP
-768 SIDEL
+768 SVDEL
-773 RYSVGVGVTW
+773 RYSIGVGVTW

-798 NNGIYDKTE
+798 NDGPFDKTE

>member
-1 MIFQNFYK
+1 MRKFFIYIF
-9 AQPQNM
+9 
-15 KNFVITLLALFS
+15 VLFS
-27 ISSVAFEEFLITD
+27 FSAAAFDEFLITD

-62 GDKMDQG
+62 GDKMNQS
-69 KVSEITRALFS
+69 KVSEISRALFS
-80 TAQFNDIQIAKD
+80 TAQFNDIQIGKD
-92 GSTLIISVLE
+92 GNALIISVVE
-102 RPSISK
+102 RPSISS

-137 KRSTLN
+137 KRSTLE

-150 RQYASQGRYGAGV
+150 RQYASQGRYGASV
-163 EIETTDMPRNTLDL
+163 EIETIDKPRNTIEL
-177 KIIIDEGKSAKIKKV
+177 KIIIDEGQSAKIKKI
-192 NIIGNTLFSDEEL
+192 NIIGNELFSDEDL
-205 MTGFELKEGK
+205 MIDFELKEGK

-222 KNKYSKEKLEGDIEN
+222 KDKYSKEKLEGDIEN
-237 LESFYL
+237 LESYYL
-243 NRGYLKFSIES
+243 DRGYLKFSIES

-259 SKDKKDVYITLS
+259 SKDKKDVFITLS
-271 VSEGIQYKVSDV
+271 ISEGEQYSINEI
-283 NVIGEMPIDEKIY
+283 NVIGEMPLDEAIY
-296 SPIVNSQKGLIYSQA
+296 TPIVESLKDQIYSQA
-311 QITQIEEYFVNL
+311 QITSIEEYFVNL

-337 PEINEEDN
+337 PEVSEDAN
-345 SVSLLFLVQPGNRT
+345 NVSLIFLVQPGNRT

-389 SDNLIEGSKVRLE
+389 SDNLIENSKIRLE

-407 KEVNVETIPVP
+407 KEVEVETIPVP
-418 GTEDQVDIEFTVEE
+418 GTEDQVDIEYTVEE
-432 ESTSSVGG
+432 ESTSSIGG

-450 LGLNLSDNNYLGTGN
+450 IGLNLADNNFLGTGN
-465 RFIFGINKSIYQESY
+465 RFNLGVSKSIYQEAY

-505 DYGEYNVANYLT
+505 DYGEYNIANYLT
-517 NSQGLGVQFGYPIS
+517 NSMGAGVQFGYPIS
-531 DTQRI
+531 DTQRV
-536 GLNLNFDNTDIDP
+536 GLNVNFDNTDIDS
-549 GSLPSREIADFLE
+549 GSLPAREIADFLA

-584 GMFPTYGASTD
+584 GMFPTYGSSTD
-595 VMLQATIP
+595 LMLQVTIP
-603 GSDLTYYKA
+603 GSDLTYYKT
-612 NIRQKFYRPIGFA
+612 NIRQKFYRPLGFS
-625 NLVFGFDGELGYIGA
+625 NLVFGFDGEIGYIGT

-655 GGPKSIRGFES
+655 GGPRSLRGFES

-671 RVTPSPCYNF
+671 RVTPSPCYEF
-681 DPATEECPLIID
+681 DPVTEECPLIID
-693 TDFDGTPDSI
+693 TDFDGIPDSI
-703 AQNPYLYQQRRNPIG
+703 AQNPYAFQQIRDPIG
-718 GNFLIEGSLQLIF
+718 GNLLIEGSLQLIF
-731 KLPIIEDQ
+731 NLPMVEDQ

-753 FSTDCQDY
+753 FSTDCQSY
-761 QINCYDA
+761 QLNCFEA
-768 SIDEL
+768 SLDEL
-773 RYSVGVGVTW
+773 RYSVGLGVTW

-798 NNGIYDKTE
+798 NDGIYDRTE

>member
-1 MIFQNFYK
+1 M
-9 AQPQNM
+9 AAS
-15 KNFVITLLALFS
+15 LSAS
-27 ISSVAFEEFLITD
+27 AFEDFLITD
-40 IRIVGLQRV
+40 IRIIGLQRV

-62 GDKMDQG
+62 GDTMNKEKISD
-69 KVSEITRALFS
+69 ITRALFS
-80 TAQFNDIQIAKD
+80 TGQFNDIQIAKD
-92 GSTLIISVLE
+92 GNALILSVLE
-102 RPSISK
+102 RPSVAL

-125 LEGAGIAEGQVY
+125 LEGAGISQGQVY

-150 RQYASQGRYGAGV
+150 RQYSSQGRYGAGV
-163 EIETTDMPRNTLDL
+163 EVETTAMPRNTINL
-177 KIIIDEGKSAKIKKV
+177 KIIIDEGESASIKKV
-192 NIIGNTLFSDEEL
+192 NIIGNEIFSDDDL
-205 MTGFELKEGK
+205 KQGFELKEGK
-215 WYSFLSN
+215 WYAFLSN
-222 KNKYSKEKLEGDIEN
+222 NDKYSREKLEGDIEN
-237 LESFYL
+237 LESYYL
-243 NRGYLKFSIES
+243 DRGYLKFSIES
-254 SQVSV
+254 SQVSI
-259 SKDKKDVYITLS
+259 SKNKEDVFITLS
-271 VSEGIQYKVSDV
+271 LSEGVQYKINDV
-283 NVIGEMPIDEKIY
+283 NVIGDMPLNEDMY
-296 SPIVNSQKGLIYSQA
+296 LPIMESQKDQIYSQA
-311 QITQIEEYFVNL
+311 QITQIEEYLVNL

-337 PEINEEDN
+337 PEINEDDQT
-345 SVSLLFLVQPGNRT
+345 VALLFVVQPGNRT
-359 YARKILFSGNYLT
+359 YARKIQFSGNYLT

-389 SDNLIEGSKVRLE
+389 SDNLIEASKVRLE

-407 KEVNVETIPVP
+407 KEVAVETIPVA
-418 GTEDQVDIEFTVEE
+418 GSEDQVDIEFSVEE

-450 LGLNLSDNNYLGTGN
+450 LGLNLSDNNFLGSGN
-465 RFIFGINKSIYQESY
+465 RFILGINKSIYQESY

-490 MDGVSRGYSIYFRET
+490 MDGVSRGYSLYFRET
-505 DYGEYNVANYLT
+505 DYGEFNVANYLT

-549 GSLPSREIADFLE
+549 GSLPSREISDFLA
-562 SEGTVFDVLKA
+562 SEGTIFDVLKA

-584 GMFPTYGASTD
+584 GMFPTYGSSTD

-603 GSDLTYYKA
+603 GSDLTYYKT

-625 NLVFGFDGELGYIGA
+625 NLVFGFTGELGYIDT

-655 GGPKSIRGFES
+655 GGPRSIRGFES

-681 DPATEECPLIID
+681 NPETEECPLLID
-693 TDFDGTPDSI
+693 SDFDGTPDTI
-703 AQNPYLYQQRRNPIG
+703 GQNPYLYQQARDPIG
-718 GNFLIEGSLQLIF
+718 GNFLVEGSLQIIF

-761 QINCYDA
+761 QINCYEP
-768 SIDEL
+768 SVDEL
-773 RYSVGVGVTW
+773 RYSIGVGVTW

-798 NNGIYDKTE
+798 NDGPFDKTE